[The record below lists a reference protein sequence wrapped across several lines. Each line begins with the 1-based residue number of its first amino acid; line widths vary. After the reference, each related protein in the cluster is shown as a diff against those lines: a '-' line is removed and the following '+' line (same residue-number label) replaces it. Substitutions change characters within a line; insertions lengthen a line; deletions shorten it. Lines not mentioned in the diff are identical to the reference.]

1 MEITEQR
8 KSGSMQK
15 KGIMRMIKVLIADDE
30 LKICELIFRLIDWE
44 AMGMS
49 VIAVAHNGRETIEII
64 KNEMPDI
71 VITDIRMPGYNGVDV
86 IRIGKEYNSDIQFII
101 ISGYSQ
107 FDYAQDAIHYGVS
120 DYLLKPVK
128 EEELT
133 KALLK
138 IKNRIEK
145 NNHMYNQVRKAWT
158 LEQQNRQLYREQL
171 ISEIIQGNSEIVK
184 KDIEIINEQYK
195 FEFHPGFYTI
205 VIVKA
210 DGLNF
215 EEKTESSFL
224 YEKIQQ
230 SFMFAFNSIM
240 FEMQGSMFDNGTFV
254 FLFNYGKENTEME
267 SKLHRLLNQMLFQ
280 KDVFKK
286 LHLTIGI
293 GKNVSVF
300 SEVEKSYETAY
311 HAIKER
317 IIVGTDKIIY
327 GQDKVIVRDYKD
339 YFLQAVKELEVAV
352 ENLDDSKINDI
363 IQNWIN
369 ALKKDRKINGFQV
382 EQSAKALINSYILA
396 MQKNNYTLEEDNNLL
411 KDFTKSIDNCIS
423 LGEIHSL
430 LTETLEH
437 SLSEYRHKRALSG
450 SKPIRDA
457 KEYIRNN
464 LSSNLTIQEVSEYV
478 GYSSAHFSVRFKQEC
493 GITFS
498 EYVMESRMEKSKELL
513 KNTRET
519 IESIAAEVGY
529 SDVKSFTKNF
539 KKYTEV
545 KPSQYRKIYG

>member
-1 MEITEQR
+1 
-8 KSGSMQK
+8 MQER
-15 KGIMRMIKVLIADDE
+15 GNVQMIKVLIADDE
-30 LKICELIFRLIDWE
+30 LRICELIFRLIDWE
-44 AMGMS
+44 SLGMS
-49 VIAVAHNGRETIEII
+49 VIAVAHDGRETIKII

-107 FDYAQDAIHYGVS
+107 FDYAQNAIHYGVS

-128 EEELT
+128 AEELT
-133 KALLK
+133 KALLR
-138 IKNRIEK
+138 IKNRIDK
-145 NNHMYNQVRKAWT
+145 NNQMYSQVKKAWT
-158 LEQQNRQLYREQL
+158 LEQQNRRLYREQL
-171 ISEIIQGNSEIVK
+171 IMEIAHGKGFDVLT
-184 KDIEIINEQYK
+184 KDMNTLNEQYK
-195 FEFHPGFYTI
+195 YEFIPGFFTI

-230 SFMFAFNSIM
+230 SLSFAFAPVM
-240 FEMQGSMFDNGTFV
+240 QEMQGTMLDNGTYI
-254 FLFNYGKENTEME
+254 FLFNYENEYAEIE
-267 SKLHRLLNQMLFQ
+267 SQIHRLLNQMLLQ

-286 LHLTIGI
+286 LHLTIGL
-293 GKNVSVF
+293 GKRVNCLV
-300 SEVEKSYETAY
+300 EVGKSYETAY
-311 HAIKER
+311 LAIKDR
-317 IIVGTDKIIY
+317 ILVGTDRIIEGKEKIVV
-327 GQDKVIVRDYKD
+327 QDYKD
-339 YFLQAVKELEVAV
+339 YFLHTVRELENVV
-352 ENLDDSKINDI
+352 ENLDDKRISDI
-363 IQNWIN
+363 IQEWGT
-369 ALKKDRKINGFQV
+369 ALSKDKEINGYQI
-382 EQSAKALINSYILA
+382 EQSAKALVNSYLLS
-396 MQKNNYTLEEDNNLL
+396 MQKNNYTLDEDDNLL
-411 KDFTKSIDNCIS
+411 KDFMKSIENCIS
-423 LGEIHSL
+423 LGEIQEL
-430 LTETLEH
+430 LSGTLEQ

-464 LSSNLTIQEVSEYV
+464 LAGNLTIQEVSEYV

-498 EYVMESRMEKSKELL
+498 DYVMESRIEKSKELL

-519 IESIAAEVGY
+519 IESIAVAVGY

>member
-1 MEITEQR
+1 
-8 KSGSMQK
+8 MQER
-15 KGIMRMIKVLIADDE
+15 GNVQMIKVLIADDE
-30 LKICELIFRLIDWE
+30 LRICELIFRLIDWE
-44 AMGMS
+44 ALGMS
-49 VIAVAHNGRETIEII
+49 VIAVAHDGRETIKII

-107 FDYAQDAIHYGVS
+107 FDYAQNAIHYGVS

-128 EEELT
+128 AEELT
-133 KALLK
+133 KALLR
-138 IKNRIEK
+138 IKNRIDK
-145 NNHMYNQVRKAWT
+145 NNQMYSQVKKAWT
-158 LEQQNRQLYREQL
+158 LEQQNRRLYREQL
-171 ISEIIQGNSEIVK
+171 IMEIAHGKGFDVLT
-184 KDIEIINEQYK
+184 KDMNTLNEQYK
-195 FEFHPGFYTI
+195 YEFIPGFFTI

-230 SFMFAFNSIM
+230 SLSFAFAPVM
-240 FEMQGSMFDNGTFV
+240 QEMQGTMLDNGTYI
-254 FLFNYGKENTEME
+254 FLFNYENEYAEIE
-267 SKLHRLLNQMLFQ
+267 SQLHRLLNQMLLQ

-286 LHLTIGI
+286 LHLTIGL
-293 GKNVSVF
+293 GKRVNCLA
-300 SEVEKSYETAY
+300 EVGKSYETAY
-311 HAIKER
+311 LAIKDR
-317 IIVGTDKIIY
+317 ILVGTDRIIEGKEKIVV
-327 GQDKVIVRDYKD
+327 QDYKD
-339 YFLQAVKELEVAV
+339 YFLHTVRELENVV
-352 ENLDDSKINDI
+352 ENLDDKRISDI
-363 IQNWIN
+363 IQEWGT
-369 ALKKDRKINGFQV
+369 ALSKDKEINGYQI
-382 EQSAKALINSYILA
+382 EQSAKALVNSYLLS
-396 MQKNNYTLEEDNNLL
+396 MQKNNYTLDEDDNLL
-411 KDFTKSIDNCIS
+411 KDFMKSIENCIS
-423 LGEIHSL
+423 LGEIQEL
-430 LTETLEH
+430 LSGTLEQ

-464 LSSNLTIQEVSEYV
+464 LAGNLTIQEVSEYV

-498 EYVMESRMEKSKELL
+498 DYVMESRIEKSKELL

-519 IESIAAEVGY
+519 IESIAAAVGY

>member
-1 MEITEQR
+1 
-8 KSGSMQK
+8 MQER
-15 KGIMRMIKVLIADDE
+15 GNVLMIKVLIADDE
-30 LKICELIFRLIDWE
+30 LRICELIFRLIDWE
-44 AMGMS
+44 ALGMS
-49 VIAVAHNGRETIEII
+49 VIAVAHDGRETIKII

-107 FDYAQDAIHYGVS
+107 FDYAQNAIHYGVS

-128 EEELT
+128 AEELT
-133 KALLK
+133 KALLR
-138 IKNRIEK
+138 IKSRIDK
-145 NNHMYNQVRKAWT
+145 NNQMYSQVKKAWT
-158 LEQQNRQLYREQL
+158 LEQQNRRLYREQL
-171 ISEIIQGNSEIVK
+171 IMEIAHGKGFDVLT
-184 KDIEIINEQYK
+184 KDMNTLNEQYK
-195 FEFHPGFYTI
+195 YEFIPGFFTI

-215 EEKTESSFL
+215 EENTESSFL

-230 SFMFAFNSIM
+230 SLSFAFAPVM
-240 FEMQGSMFDNGTFV
+240 QEMQGTMLDNGTYI
-254 FLFNYGKENTEME
+254 FLFNYENEYAEIE
-267 SKLHRLLNQMLFQ
+267 SQLHRLLNQMLLQ

-286 LHLTIGI
+286 LHLTIGL
-293 GKNVSVF
+293 GKRVNCLA
-300 SEVEKSYETAY
+300 EVGKSYETAY
-311 HAIKER
+311 LAIKDRILAGTDR
-317 IIVGTDKIIY
+317 IIEGKEKIVV
-327 GQDKVIVRDYKD
+327 QDYKD
-339 YFLQAVKELEVAV
+339 YFLHTVRELENVV
-352 ENLDDSKINDI
+352 ENLDDKRISDI
-363 IQNWIN
+363 IQEWGT
-369 ALKKDRKINGFQV
+369 ALSKDKEINGYQI
-382 EQSAKALINSYILA
+382 EQSAKALVNSYLLS
-396 MQKNNYTLEEDNNLL
+396 MQKNNYTLDEDDNLL
-411 KDFTKSIDNCIS
+411 KDFMKSIENCIS
-423 LGEIHSL
+423 LGEIQEL
-430 LTETLEH
+430 LSGTLEQ

-464 LSSNLTIQEVSEYV
+464 LAGNLTIQEVSEYV

-498 EYVMESRMEKSKELL
+498 DYVMESRIEKSKELL

-519 IESIAAEVGY
+519 IESIAAAVGY

>member
-1 MEITEQR
+1 
-8 KSGSMQK
+8 MQER
-15 KGIMRMIKVLIADDE
+15 GNVQMIKVLIADDE
-30 LKICELIFRLIDWE
+30 LRICELIFRLIDWE
-44 AMGMS
+44 SLGMS
-49 VIAVAHNGRETIEII
+49 VIAVAHDGRETIKII

-107 FDYAQDAIHYGVS
+107 FDYAQNAIHYGVS

-128 EEELT
+128 AEELT
-133 KALLK
+133 KALLR
-138 IKNRIEK
+138 IKSRIDK
-145 NNHMYNQVRKAWT
+145 NNQMYSQVKKAWT
-158 LEQQNRQLYREQL
+158 LEQQNRRLYREQL
-171 ISEIIQGNSEIVK
+171 IMEIAHGKGFDVLT
-184 KDIEIINEQYK
+184 KDMNTLNEQYK
-195 FEFHPGFYTI
+195 YEFIPGFFTI

-230 SFMFAFNSIM
+230 SLSFAFAPVM
-240 FEMQGSMFDNGTFV
+240 QEMQGTMLDNGTYI
-254 FLFNYGKENTEME
+254 FLFNYENEYAEIE
-267 SKLHRLLNQMLFQ
+267 SQIHRLLNQMLLQ

-286 LHLTIGI
+286 LHLTIGL
-293 GKNVSVF
+293 GKRVNCLA
-300 SEVEKSYETAY
+300 EVGKSYETAY
-311 HAIKER
+311 LAIKDR
-317 IIVGTDKIIY
+317 ILVGTDRIIEGKEKIVV
-327 GQDKVIVRDYKD
+327 QDYKD
-339 YFLQAVKELEVAV
+339 YFLHTVRELENVV
-352 ENLDDSKINDI
+352 ENLDDKRISDI
-363 IQNWIN
+363 IQEWGT
-369 ALKKDRKINGFQV
+369 ALSKDKEINGYQI
-382 EQSAKALINSYILA
+382 EQSAKALVNSYLLS
-396 MQKNNYTLEEDNNLL
+396 MQKNNYTLDEDDNLL
-411 KDFTKSIDNCIS
+411 KDFMKSIENCIS
-423 LGEIHSL
+423 LGEIQEL
-430 LTETLEH
+430 LSGTLEQ

-464 LSSNLTIQEVSEYV
+464 LAGNLTIQEVSEYV
-478 GYSSAHFSVRFKQEC
+478 GYSRAHFSVRFKQEC

-498 EYVMESRMEKSKELL
+498 DYVMESRIEKSKELL

-519 IESIAAEVGY
+519 IESIAAAVGY

>member
-1 MEITEQR
+1 
-8 KSGSMQK
+8 MQER
-15 KGIMRMIKVLIADDE
+15 GNVQMIKVLIADDE
-30 LKICELIFRLIDWE
+30 LRICELIFRLIDWE
-44 AMGMS
+44 SLGMS
-49 VIAVAHNGRETIEII
+49 VIAVAHDGRETIKII

-107 FDYAQDAIHYGVS
+107 FDYAQNAIHYGVS

-128 EEELT
+128 AEELT
-133 KALLK
+133 KALLR
-138 IKNRIEK
+138 IKSRIDK
-145 NNHMYNQVRKAWT
+145 NNQMYSQVKKAWT
-158 LEQQNRQLYREQL
+158 LEQQNRRLYREQL
-171 ISEIIQGNSEIVK
+171 IMEIAHGKGFDVLT
-184 KDIEIINEQYK
+184 KDMNTLNEQYK
-195 FEFHPGFYTI
+195 YEFIPGFFTI

-230 SFMFAFNSIM
+230 SLSFAFAPVM
-240 FEMQGSMFDNGTFV
+240 QEMQGTMFDNGTYI
-254 FLFNYGKENTEME
+254 FLFNYENEYAEIE
-267 SKLHRLLNQMLFQ
+267 SQIPRLLNQMLLQ

-286 LHLTIGI
+286 LHLTIGL
-293 GKNVSVF
+293 GKRVNCLA
-300 SEVEKSYETAY
+300 EVGKSYETAY
-311 HAIKER
+311 LAIKDR
-317 IIVGTDKIIY
+317 ILVGTDRIIEGKEKIVV
-327 GQDKVIVRDYKD
+327 QDYKD
-339 YFLQAVKELEVAV
+339 YFLHTVRELENVV
-352 ENLDDSKINDI
+352 ENLDYKRISDI
-363 IQNWIN
+363 IQEWGT
-369 ALKKDRKINGFQV
+369 ALSKDKEINGYQI
-382 EQSAKALINSYILA
+382 EQSAKALVNSYLLS
-396 MQKNNYTLEEDNNLL
+396 MQKNNYTLDEDDNLL
-411 KDFTKSIDNCIS
+411 KDFMKSIENCIS
-423 LGEIHSL
+423 LGEIQEL
-430 LTETLEH
+430 LSGTLEQ

-464 LSSNLTIQEVSEYV
+464 LAGNLTIQEVSEYV

-498 EYVMESRMEKSKELL
+498 DYVMESRIEKSKELL

-519 IESIAAEVGY
+519 IESIAAAVGY

>member
-1 MEITEQR
+1 
-8 KSGSMQK
+8 MQER
-15 KGIMRMIKVLIADDE
+15 GNVLMIKVLIADDE
-30 LKICELIFRLIDWE
+30 LRICELIFRLIDWE
-44 AMGMS
+44 ALGMS
-49 VIAVAHNGRETIEII
+49 VIAVAHDGRETIKII

-107 FDYAQDAIHYGVS
+107 FDYAQNAIHYGVS

-128 EEELT
+128 AEELT
-133 KALLK
+133 KALLR
-138 IKNRIEK
+138 IKSRIDK
-145 NNHMYNQVRKAWT
+145 NNQMYSQVKKAWT
-158 LEQQNRQLYREQL
+158 LEQQNRRLYREQL
-171 ISEIIQGNSEIVK
+171 IMEIAHGKGFDVLT
-184 KDIEIINEQYK
+184 KDMNTLNEQYK
-195 FEFHPGFYTI
+195 YEFIPGFFTI

-230 SFMFAFNSIM
+230 SLSFAFAPVM
-240 FEMQGSMFDNGTFV
+240 QEMQGTMLDNGTYI
-254 FLFNYGKENTEME
+254 FLFNYENEYAEIE
-267 SKLHRLLNQMLFQ
+267 SQLHRLLNQMLLQ

-286 LHLTIGI
+286 LHLTIGL
-293 GKNVSVF
+293 GKRVNCLA
-300 SEVEKSYETAY
+300 EVGKSYETAY
-311 HAIKER
+311 LAIKDRILAGTDR
-317 IIVGTDKIIY
+317 IIEGKEKIVV
-327 GQDKVIVRDYKD
+327 QDYKD
-339 YFLQAVKELEVAV
+339 YFLHTVRELENVV
-352 ENLDDSKINDI
+352 ENLDDKRISDI
-363 IQNWIN
+363 IQEWGT
-369 ALKKDRKINGFQV
+369 ALSKDKEINGYQI
-382 EQSAKALINSYILA
+382 EQSAKALVNSYLLS
-396 MQKNNYTLEEDNNLL
+396 MQKNNYTLDEDDNLL
-411 KDFTKSIDNCIS
+411 KDFMKSIENCIS
-423 LGEIHSL
+423 LGESQEL
-430 LTETLEH
+430 LSGTLEQ

-464 LSSNLTIQEVSEYV
+464 LAGNLTIQEVSEYV

-498 EYVMESRMEKSKELL
+498 DYVMESRIEKSKELL

-519 IESIAAEVGY
+519 IESIAAAVGY

>member
-1 MEITEQR
+1 
-8 KSGSMQK
+8 MQER
-15 KGIMRMIKVLIADDE
+15 GNVQMIKVLIADDE
-30 LKICELIFRLIDWE
+30 LRICELIFRLIDWE
-44 AMGMS
+44 SLGMS
-49 VIAVAHNGRETIEII
+49 VIAVAHDGRETIKII

-107 FDYAQDAIHYGVS
+107 FDYAQNAIHYGVS

-128 EEELT
+128 AEELT
-133 KALLK
+133 KALLR
-138 IKNRIEK
+138 IKSRIDK
-145 NNHMYNQVRKAWT
+145 NNQMYSQVKKAWT
-158 LEQQNRQLYREQL
+158 LEQQNRRLYREQL
-171 ISEIIQGNSEIVK
+171 IMEIAHGKGFDVLT
-184 KDIEIINEQYK
+184 KDMNTLNEQYK
-195 FEFHPGFYTI
+195 YEFIPGFFTI

-230 SFMFAFNSIM
+230 SLSFAFAPVM
-240 FEMQGSMFDNGTFV
+240 QEMQGTMLDNGTYI
-254 FLFNYGKENTEME
+254 FLFNYENEYAEIE
-267 SKLHRLLNQMLFQ
+267 SQIHRLLNQMLLQ

-286 LHLTIGI
+286 LHLTIGL
-293 GKNVSVF
+293 GKRVNCLA
-300 SEVEKSYETAY
+300 EVGKSYETAY
-311 HAIKER
+311 LAIKDR
-317 IIVGTDKIIY
+317 ILVGTDRIIEGKEKIVV
-327 GQDKVIVRDYKD
+327 QDYKD
-339 YFLQAVKELEVAV
+339 YFLHTVRELENVV
-352 ENLDDSKINDI
+352 ENLDYKRISDI
-363 IQNWIN
+363 IQEWGT
-369 ALKKDRKINGFQV
+369 ALSKDKEINGYQI
-382 EQSAKALINSYILA
+382 EQSAKALVNSYLLS
-396 MQKNNYTLEEDNNLL
+396 MQKNNYTRDEDDNLL
-411 KDFTKSIDNCIS
+411 KDFMKSIENCIS
-423 LGEIHSL
+423 LGEIQEL
-430 LTETLEH
+430 LSGTLEQ
-437 SLSEYRHKRALSG
+437 SLSEHRHKRALSG

-464 LSSNLTIQEVSEYV
+464 LAGNLTIQEVSEYV

-498 EYVMESRMEKSKELL
+498 DYVMESRIEKSKELL

-519 IESIAAEVGY
+519 IESIAAAVGY

>member
-1 MEITEQR
+1 
-8 KSGSMQK
+8 MQER
-15 KGIMRMIKVLIADDE
+15 GNVQMIKVLIADDE
-30 LKICELIFRLIDWE
+30 LRICELIFRLIDWE
-44 AMGMS
+44 SLGMS
-49 VIAVAHNGRETIEII
+49 VIAVAHDGRETIKII

-86 IRIGKEYNSDIQFII
+86 IRIGKEYNSDIPFII

-107 FDYAQDAIHYGVS
+107 FDYAQNAIHYGVS

-128 EEELT
+128 AEELT
-133 KALLK
+133 KALLR
-138 IKNRIEK
+138 IKNRIDK
-145 NNHMYNQVRKAWT
+145 NNQMYSQVKKAWT
-158 LEQQNRQLYREQL
+158 LEQQNRRLYREQL
-171 ISEIIQGNSEIVK
+171 IMEIAHGKGFDVLT
-184 KDIEIINEQYK
+184 KDMNTLNEQYK
-195 FEFHPGFYTI
+195 YEFIPGFFTI

-230 SFMFAFNSIM
+230 SLSFAFAPVM
-240 FEMQGSMFDNGTFV
+240 QEMQGTMLDNGTYI
-254 FLFNYGKENTEME
+254 FLFNYENEYAEIE
-267 SKLHRLLNQMLFQ
+267 SQIHRLLNQMLLQ

-286 LHLTIGI
+286 LHLTIGL
-293 GKNVSVF
+293 GKRVNCLV
-300 SEVEKSYETAY
+300 EVGKSYETAY
-311 HAIKER
+311 LAIKDR
-317 IIVGTDKIIY
+317 ILVGTDRIIEGKEKIVV
-327 GQDKVIVRDYKD
+327 QDYKD
-339 YFLQAVKELEVAV
+339 YFLHTVRELENVV
-352 ENLDDSKINDI
+352 ENLDDKRISDI
-363 IQNWIN
+363 IQEWGT
-369 ALKKDRKINGFQV
+369 ALSKDKEINGYQI
-382 EQSAKALINSYILA
+382 EQSAKALVNSYLLS
-396 MQKNNYTLEEDNNLL
+396 MQKNNYTLDEDDNLL
-411 KDFTKSIDNCIS
+411 KDFMKSIENCIS
-423 LGEIHSL
+423 LGEIQEL
-430 LTETLEH
+430 LSGTLEQ

-464 LSSNLTIQEVSEYV
+464 LAGNLTIQEVSEYV

-498 EYVMESRMEKSKELL
+498 DYVMESRIEKSKELL

-519 IESIAAEVGY
+519 IESIAAAVGY

>member
-1 MEITEQR
+1 
-8 KSGSMQK
+8 MQER
-15 KGIMRMIKVLIADDE
+15 GNVQMIKVLIADDE
-30 LKICELIFRLIDWE
+30 LRICELIFRLIDWE
-44 AMGMS
+44 SLGMS
-49 VIAVAHNGRETIEII
+49 VIAVAHDGRETIKII

-107 FDYAQDAIHYGVS
+107 FDYAQNAIHYGVS

-128 EEELT
+128 AEELT
-133 KALLK
+133 KALLR
-138 IKNRIEK
+138 IKNRIDK
-145 NNHMYNQVRKAWT
+145 NNQMYSQVKKAWT
-158 LEQQNRQLYREQL
+158 LEQQNRRLYREQL
-171 ISEIIQGNSEIVK
+171 IMEIAHGKGFDVLT
-184 KDIEIINEQYK
+184 KDMNTLNEQYK
-195 FEFHPGFYTI
+195 YEFIPGFFTI

-230 SFMFAFNSIM
+230 SLSFAFAPVM
-240 FEMQGSMFDNGTFV
+240 QEMQGTMLDNGTYI
-254 FLFNYGKENTEME
+254 FLFNYENEYAEIE
-267 SKLHRLLNQMLFQ
+267 SQIHRLLNQMLLQ

-286 LHLTIGI
+286 LHLTIGL
-293 GKNVSVF
+293 GKRVNCLV
-300 SEVEKSYETAY
+300 EVGKSYETAY
-311 HAIKER
+311 LAIKDR
-317 IIVGTDKIIY
+317 ILVGTDRIIEGKEKIVV
-327 GQDKVIVRDYKD
+327 QDYKD
-339 YFLQAVKELEVAV
+339 YFLHTVRELENVV
-352 ENLDDSKINDI
+352 ENLDDKRISDI
-363 IQNWIN
+363 IQEWGT
-369 ALKKDRKINGFQV
+369 ALSKDKEINGYQI
-382 EQSAKALINSYILA
+382 EQSAKALVNSYLLS
-396 MQKNNYTLEEDNNLL
+396 MQKNNYTLDEDDNLL
-411 KDFTKSIDNCIS
+411 KDFMKSIENCIS
-423 LGEIHSL
+423 LGEIQEL
-430 LTETLEH
+430 LSGTLEQ

-450 SKPIRDA
+450 SKPIRVA

-464 LSSNLTIQEVSEYV
+464 LAGNLTIQEVSEYV

-498 EYVMESRMEKSKELL
+498 DYVMESRIEKSKELL

-519 IESIAAEVGY
+519 IESIAAAVGY

>member
-1 MEITEQR
+1 
-8 KSGSMQK
+8 MQER
-15 KGIMRMIKVLIADDE
+15 GNVQMIKVLIADDE
-30 LKICELIFRLIDWE
+30 LRICELIFRLIDWE
-44 AMGMS
+44 ALGMS
-49 VIAVAHNGRETIEII
+49 VIAVAHDGRETIKII

-107 FDYAQDAIHYGVS
+107 FDYAQNAIHYGVS

-128 EEELT
+128 AEELT
-133 KALLK
+133 KALLR
-138 IKNRIEK
+138 IKNRIDK
-145 NNHMYNQVRKAWT
+145 NNQMYSQVKKAWT
-158 LEQQNRQLYREQL
+158 LEQQNRRLYREQL
-171 ISEIIQGNSEIVK
+171 IMDIAHGKGFDVLT
-184 KDIEIINEQYK
+184 KDMNTLNEQYK
-195 FEFHPGFYTI
+195 YEFIPGFFTI

-230 SFMFAFNSIM
+230 SLSFAFAPVM
-240 FEMQGSMFDNGTFV
+240 QEMQGTMLDNGTYI
-254 FLFNYGKENTEME
+254 FLFNYENEYAEIE
-267 SKLHRLLNQMLFQ
+267 SQLHRLLNQMLLQ

-286 LHLTIGI
+286 LHLTIGL
-293 GKNVSVF
+293 GKRVNCLA
-300 SEVEKSYETAY
+300 EVGKSYETAY
-311 HAIKER
+311 LAIKDR
-317 IIVGTDKIIY
+317 ILVGTDRIIEGKEKIVV
-327 GQDKVIVRDYKD
+327 QDYKD
-339 YFLQAVKELEVAV
+339 YFLHTVRELENVV
-352 ENLDDSKINDI
+352 ENLDDKRISDI
-363 IQNWIN
+363 IQEWGT
-369 ALKKDRKINGFQV
+369 ALSKDKEINGYQI
-382 EQSAKALINSYILA
+382 EQSAKALVNSYLLS
-396 MQKNNYTLEEDNNLL
+396 MQKNNYTLDEDDNLL
-411 KDFTKSIDNCIS
+411 KDFMKSIENCIS
-423 LGEIHSL
+423 LGEIQEL
-430 LTETLEH
+430 LSGTLEQ

-464 LSSNLTIQEVSEYV
+464 LAGNLTIQEVSEYV

-498 EYVMESRMEKSKELL
+498 DYVMESRIEKSKELL

-519 IESIAAEVGY
+519 IESIAAAVGY

>member
-1 MEITEQR
+1 
-8 KSGSMQK
+8 MQER
-15 KGIMRMIKVLIADDE
+15 GNVQMIKVLIADDE
-30 LKICELIFRLIDWE
+30 LRICELIFRLIDWE
-44 AMGMS
+44 ALGMS
-49 VIAVAHNGRETIEII
+49 VIAVAHDGRETIKII

-107 FDYAQDAIHYGVS
+107 FDYAQNAIHYGVS

-128 EEELT
+128 AEELT
-133 KALLK
+133 KALLR
-138 IKNRIEK
+138 IKNRIDK
-145 NNHMYNQVRKAWT
+145 NNQMYSQVKKAWT
-158 LEQQNRQLYREQL
+158 LEQQNRRLYREQL
-171 ISEIIQGNSEIVK
+171 IMEIAHGKGFDVLT
-184 KDIEIINEQYK
+184 KDMNILNEQYK
-195 FEFHPGFYTI
+195 YEFIPGFFTI

-230 SFMFAFNSIM
+230 SLSFAFAPVM
-240 FEMQGSMFDNGTFV
+240 QEMQGTMLDNGTYI
-254 FLFNYGKENTEME
+254 FLFNYENEYAEIE
-267 SKLHRLLNQMLFQ
+267 SQLHRLLNQMLLQ

-286 LHLTIGI
+286 LHLTIGL
-293 GKNVSVF
+293 GKRVNCLA
-300 SEVEKSYETAY
+300 EVGKSYETAY
-311 HAIKER
+311 LAIKDR
-317 IIVGTDKIIY
+317 ILVGTDRIIEGKEKIVV
-327 GQDKVIVRDYKD
+327 QDYKD
-339 YFLQAVKELEVAV
+339 YFLHTVRELENVV
-352 ENLDDSKINDI
+352 ENLDDKRISDI
-363 IQNWIN
+363 IQEWGT
-369 ALKKDRKINGFQV
+369 ALSKDKEINGYQI
-382 EQSAKALINSYILA
+382 EQSAKALVNSYLLS
-396 MQKNNYTLEEDNNLL
+396 MQKNNYTLDEDDNLL
-411 KDFTKSIDNCIS
+411 KDFMKSIENCIS
-423 LGEIHSL
+423 LGEIQEL
-430 LTETLEH
+430 LSGTLEQ

-464 LSSNLTIQEVSEYV
+464 LAGNLTIQEVSEYV

-493 GITFS
+493 GFTFS
-498 EYVMESRMEKSKELL
+498 DYVMESRIEKSKELL

-519 IESIAAEVGY
+519 IESIAAAVGY

>member
-1 MEITEQR
+1 
-8 KSGSMQK
+8 MQER
-15 KGIMRMIKVLIADDE
+15 GNVQMIKVLIADDE
-30 LKICELIFRLIDWE
+30 LRICELIFRLIDWE
-44 AMGMS
+44 SLGMS
-49 VIAVAHNGRETIEII
+49 VIAVAHDGRETIKII

-71 VITDIRMPGYNGVDV
+71 VITDIHMPGYNGVDV

-107 FDYAQDAIHYGVS
+107 FDYAQNAIHYGVS

-128 EEELT
+128 AEELT
-133 KALLK
+133 KALLR
-138 IKNRIEK
+138 IKNRIDK
-145 NNHMYNQVRKAWT
+145 NNQMYSQVKKAWT
-158 LEQQNRQLYREQL
+158 LEQQNRRLYREQL
-171 ISEIIQGNSEIVK
+171 IMEIAHGKGFDVLT
-184 KDIEIINEQYK
+184 KDMNTLNEQYK
-195 FEFHPGFYTI
+195 YEFIPGFFTI

-230 SFMFAFNSIM
+230 SLSFAFAPVM
-240 FEMQGSMFDNGTFV
+240 QEMQGTMLDNGTYI
-254 FLFNYGKENTEME
+254 FLFNYENEYAEIE
-267 SKLHRLLNQMLFQ
+267 SQIHRLLNQMLLQ

-286 LHLTIGI
+286 LHLTIGL
-293 GKNVSVF
+293 GKRVNCLV
-300 SEVEKSYETAY
+300 EVGKSYETAY
-311 HAIKER
+311 LAIKDR
-317 IIVGTDKIIY
+317 ILVGTDRIIEGKEKIVV
-327 GQDKVIVRDYKD
+327 QDYKD
-339 YFLQAVKELEVAV
+339 YFLHTVRELENVV
-352 ENLDDSKINDI
+352 ENLDDKRISDI
-363 IQNWIN
+363 IQEWGT
-369 ALKKDRKINGFQV
+369 ALSKDKEINGYQI
-382 EQSAKALINSYILA
+382 EQSAKALVNSYLLS
-396 MQKNNYTLEEDNNLL
+396 MQKNNYTLDEDDNLL
-411 KDFTKSIDNCIS
+411 KDFMKSIENCIS
-423 LGEIHSL
+423 LGEIQEL
-430 LTETLEH
+430 LSGTLEQ

-464 LSSNLTIQEVSEYV
+464 LAGNLTIQEVSEYV

-498 EYVMESRMEKSKELL
+498 DYVMESRIEKSKELL

-519 IESIAAEVGY
+519 IESIAAAVGY

>member
-1 MEITEQR
+1 MQER
-8 KSGSMQK
+8 GSIQ
-15 KGIMRMIKVLIADDE
+15 MIKVLIADDE
-30 LKICELIFRLIDWE
+30 LRICELIFRLIDWE
-44 AMGMS
+44 ALGMS
-49 VIAVAHNGRETIEII
+49 VIAVAHDGRETIKII

-107 FDYAQDAIHYGVS
+107 FDYAQNAIHYGVS

-128 EEELT
+128 AEELT
-133 KALLK
+133 KALLR
-138 IKNRIEK
+138 IKNRIDK
-145 NNHMYNQVRKAWT
+145 NNQMYSQVKKAWT
-158 LEQQNRQLYREQL
+158 LEQQNRRLYREQL
-171 ISEIIQGNSEIVK
+171 IMEIAHGKGFDVLT
-184 KDIEIINEQYK
+184 KDMNTLNEQYK
-195 FEFHPGFYTI
+195 YEFIPGFFTI

-230 SFMFAFNSIM
+230 SLSFAFAPVM
-240 FEMQGSMFDNGTFV
+240 QEMQGTMLDNGTYI
-254 FLFNYGKENTEME
+254 FLFNYENEYAEIE
-267 SKLHRLLNQMLFQ
+267 SQLHRLLNQMLLQ

-286 LHLTIGI
+286 LHLTIGL
-293 GKNVSVF
+293 GKRVNCLA
-300 SEVEKSYETAY
+300 EVGKSYETAY
-311 HAIKER
+311 LAIKDR
-317 IIVGTDKIIY
+317 ILVGTDRIIEGKEKIVV
-327 GQDKVIVRDYKD
+327 QDYKD
-339 YFLQAVKELEVAV
+339 YFLHTVRELENVV
-352 ENLDDSKINDI
+352 ENLDDKRISDI
-363 IQNWIN
+363 IQEWGT
-369 ALKKDRKINGFQV
+369 ALSKDKEINGYQI
-382 EQSAKALINSYILA
+382 EQSAKALVNSYLLS
-396 MQKNNYTLEEDNNLL
+396 MQKNNYTLDEDDNLL
-411 KDFTKSIDNCIS
+411 KDFMKSIENCIS
-423 LGEIHSL
+423 LGEIQEL
-430 LTETLEH
+430 LSGTLEQ

-464 LSSNLTIQEVSEYV
+464 LAGNLTIQEVSEYV

-498 EYVMESRMEKSKELL
+498 DYVMESRIEKSKELL

-519 IESIAAEVGY
+519 IESIAAAVGY

>member
-1 MEITEQR
+1 
-8 KSGSMQK
+8 MQER
-15 KGIMRMIKVLIADDE
+15 GNVQMIKVLIADDE
-30 LKICELIFRLIDWE
+30 LRICELIFRLIDWE
-44 AMGMS
+44 SLGMS
-49 VIAVAHNGRETIEII
+49 VIAVAHDGRETIKII

-107 FDYAQDAIHYGVS
+107 FDYAQNAIHYGVS

-128 EEELT
+128 AEELT
-133 KALLK
+133 KALLR
-138 IKNRIEK
+138 IKSRIDK
-145 NNHMYNQVRKAWT
+145 NNQMYSQVKKAWT
-158 LEQQNRQLYREQL
+158 LEQQNRRLYREQL
-171 ISEIIQGNSEIVK
+171 IMEIAHGKGFDVLT
-184 KDIEIINEQYK
+184 KDMNTLNEQYK
-195 FEFHPGFYTI
+195 YEFIPSFFTI

-230 SFMFAFNSIM
+230 SLSFAFAPVM
-240 FEMQGSMFDNGTFV
+240 QEMQGTMLDNGTYI
-254 FLFNYGKENTEME
+254 FLFNYENEYAEIE
-267 SKLHRLLNQMLFQ
+267 SQIHRLLNQMLLQ

-286 LHLTIGI
+286 LHLTIGL
-293 GKNVSVF
+293 GKRVNCLV
-300 SEVEKSYETAY
+300 EVGKSYETAY
-311 HAIKER
+311 LAIKDR
-317 IIVGTDKIIY
+317 ILVGTDRIIEGKEKIVV
-327 GQDKVIVRDYKD
+327 QDYKD
-339 YFLQAVKELEVAV
+339 YFLHTVRELENVV
-352 ENLDDSKINDI
+352 ENLDDKRISDI
-363 IQNWIN
+363 IQEWGT
-369 ALKKDRKINGFQV
+369 ALSKDKEINGYQI
-382 EQSAKALINSYILA
+382 EQSAKALVNSYLLS
-396 MQKNNYTLEEDNNLL
+396 MQKNNYTLDEDDNLL
-411 KDFTKSIDNCIS
+411 KDFMKSIENCIS
-423 LGEIHSL
+423 LGEIQEL
-430 LTETLEH
+430 LSGTLEQ

-464 LSSNLTIQEVSEYV
+464 LAGNLTIQEVSEYV

-498 EYVMESRMEKSKELL
+498 DYVMESRIEKSKELL

-519 IESIAAEVGY
+519 IESIAAAVGY

>member
-1 MEITEQR
+1 
-8 KSGSMQK
+8 MQER
-15 KGIMRMIKVLIADDE
+15 GNVLMIKVLIADDE
-30 LKICELIFRLIDWE
+30 LRICELIFRLIDWE
-44 AMGMS
+44 ALGMS
-49 VIAVAHNGRETIEII
+49 VIAVAHDGRETIKII

-107 FDYAQDAIHYGVS
+107 FDYAQNAIHYGVS

-128 EEELT
+128 AEELT
-133 KALLK
+133 KALLR
-138 IKNRIEK
+138 IKNRIDK
-145 NNHMYNQVRKAWT
+145 NNQMYSQVKKAWT
-158 LEQQNRQLYREQL
+158 LEQQNRRLYREQL
-171 ISEIIQGNSEIVK
+171 IMEIAHGKGFDVLT
-184 KDIEIINEQYK
+184 KDMNTLNEQYK
-195 FEFHPGFYTI
+195 YEFIPGFFTI

-230 SFMFAFNSIM
+230 SLSFAFAPVM
-240 FEMQGSMFDNGTFV
+240 QEMQGTMLDNGTYI
-254 FLFNYGKENTEME
+254 FLFNYENEYAEIE
-267 SKLHRLLNQMLFQ
+267 SQLHRLLNQMLLQ

-286 LHLTIGI
+286 LHLTIGL
-293 GKNVSVF
+293 GKRVNCLA
-300 SEVEKSYETAY
+300 EVGKSYETAY
-311 HAIKER
+311 LAIKDR
-317 IIVGTDKIIY
+317 ILVGTDRIIEGKEKIVV
-327 GQDKVIVRDYKD
+327 QDYKD
-339 YFLQAVKELEVAV
+339 YFLHTVRELENVV
-352 ENLDDSKINDI
+352 ENLDDKRISDI
-363 IQNWIN
+363 IQEWGT
-369 ALKKDRKINGFQV
+369 ALSKDKEINGYQI
-382 EQSAKALINSYILA
+382 EQSAKALVNSYLLS
-396 MQKNNYTLEEDNNLL
+396 MQKNNYTLDEDDNLL
-411 KDFTKSIDNCIS
+411 KDFMKSIENCIS
-423 LGEIHSL
+423 LGEIQEL
-430 LTETLEH
+430 LSGTLEQ

-464 LSSNLTIQEVSEYV
+464 LAGNLTIQEVSEYV

-498 EYVMESRMEKSKELL
+498 DYVMESRIEKSKELL

-519 IESIAAEVGY
+519 IESIAAAVGY

>member
-1 MEITEQR
+1 
-8 KSGSMQK
+8 MQER
-15 KGIMRMIKVLIADDE
+15 GNVQMIKVLIADDE
-30 LKICELIFRLIDWE
+30 LRICELIFRLIDWE
-44 AMGMS
+44 ALGMS
-49 VIAVAHNGRETIEII
+49 VIAVAHDGRETIKII

-107 FDYAQDAIHYGVS
+107 FDYAQNAIHYGVS

-128 EEELT
+128 AEELT
-133 KALLK
+133 KALLR
-138 IKNRIEK
+138 IKSRIDK
-145 NNHMYNQVRKAWT
+145 NNQMYSQVKKAWT
-158 LEQQNRQLYREQL
+158 LEQQNRRLYREQL
-171 ISEIIQGNSEIVK
+171 IMEIAHGKGFDVLT
-184 KDIEIINEQYK
+184 KDMNTLNEQYK
-195 FEFHPGFYTI
+195 YEFIPGFFTI

-230 SFMFAFNSIM
+230 SLSFAFAPVM
-240 FEMQGSMFDNGTFV
+240 QEMQGTMLDNGTYI
-254 FLFNYGKENTEME
+254 FLFNYENEYAE
-267 SKLHRLLNQMLFQ
+267 IELQIHRLLNQMLLQ

-286 LHLTIGI
+286 LHLTIGL
-293 GKNVSVF
+293 GKRVNCLV
-300 SEVEKSYETAY
+300 EVGKSYETAY
-311 HAIKER
+311 LAIKDR
-317 IIVGTDKIIY
+317 ILVGTDRIIEGKEKIVV
-327 GQDKVIVRDYKD
+327 QDYKD
-339 YFLQAVKELEVAV
+339 YFLHTVRELENVV
-352 ENLDDSKINDI
+352 ENLDDKRISDI
-363 IQNWIN
+363 IQEWGT
-369 ALKKDRKINGFQV
+369 ALSKDKEINGYQI
-382 EQSAKALINSYILA
+382 EQSAKALVNSYLLS
-396 MQKNNYTLEEDNNLL
+396 MQKNNYTLDEDDNLL
-411 KDFTKSIDNCIS
+411 KDFMKSIENCIS
-423 LGEIHSL
+423 LGEIQEL
-430 LTETLEH
+430 LSGTLEQ

-464 LSSNLTIQEVSEYV
+464 LAGNLTIQEVSEYV

-498 EYVMESRMEKSKELL
+498 DYVMESRIEKSKELL

-519 IESIAAEVGY
+519 IESIAAAVGY

>member
-1 MEITEQR
+1 
-8 KSGSMQK
+8 MQER
-15 KGIMRMIKVLIADDE
+15 GNVLMIKVLIADDE
-30 LKICELIFRLIDWE
+30 LRICELIFRLIDWE
-44 AMGMS
+44 ALGMS
-49 VIAVAHNGRETIEII
+49 VIAVAHDGRETIKII

-107 FDYAQDAIHYGVS
+107 FDYAQNAIHYGVS

-128 EEELT
+128 AEELT
-133 KALLK
+133 KALLR
-138 IKNRIEK
+138 IKSRIDK
-145 NNHMYNQVRKAWT
+145 NNQMYSQVKKAWT
-158 LEQQNRQLYREQL
+158 LEQQNRRLYREQL
-171 ISEIIQGNSEIVK
+171 IMEIAHGKGFDVLT
-184 KDIEIINEQYK
+184 KDMNTLNEQYK
-195 FEFHPGFYTI
+195 YEFIPGFFTI

-230 SFMFAFNSIM
+230 SLSFAFAPVM
-240 FEMQGSMFDNGTFV
+240 QEMQGTMLDNGTYI
-254 FLFNYGKENTEME
+254 FLFNYENEYAEIE
-267 SKLHRLLNQMLFQ
+267 SQLHRLLNQMLLQ

-286 LHLTIGI
+286 LHLTIGL
-293 GKNVSVF
+293 GKRVNCLA
-300 SEVEKSYETAY
+300 EVGKSYETAY
-311 HAIKER
+311 LAIKDR
-317 IIVGTDKIIY
+317 ILVGTDRIIEGKEKIVV
-327 GQDKVIVRDYKD
+327 QDYKD
-339 YFLQAVKELEVAV
+339 YFLHTVRELENVV
-352 ENLDDSKINDI
+352 ENLDDKRISDI
-363 IQNWIN
+363 IQEWGT
-369 ALKKDRKINGFQV
+369 ALSKDKEINGYQI
-382 EQSAKALINSYILA
+382 EQSAKALVNSYLLS
-396 MQKNNYTLEEDNNLL
+396 MQKNNYTLDEDDNLL
-411 KDFTKSIDNCIS
+411 KDFMKSIENCIS
-423 LGEIHSL
+423 LGEIQEL
-430 LTETLEH
+430 LSGTLEQ

-464 LSSNLTIQEVSEYV
+464 LAGNLTIQEVSEYV

-498 EYVMESRMEKSKELL
+498 DYVMESRIEKSKELL

-519 IESIAAEVGY
+519 IESIAAAVGY

>member
-1 MEITEQR
+1 
-8 KSGSMQK
+8 MQER
-15 KGIMRMIKVLIADDE
+15 GNVQMIKVLIADDE
-30 LKICELIFRLIDWE
+30 LRICELIFRLIDWE
-44 AMGMS
+44 SLGMS
-49 VIAVAHNGRETIEII
+49 VIAVAHDGRETIKII

-107 FDYAQDAIHYGVS
+107 FDYAQNAIHYGVS

-128 EEELT
+128 AEELT
-133 KALLK
+133 KALLR
-138 IKNRIEK
+138 IKNRIDK
-145 NNHMYNQVRKAWT
+145 NNQMYSQVKKAWT
-158 LEQQNRQLYREQL
+158 LEQQNRRLYREQL
-171 ISEIIQGNSEIVK
+171 IMEIAHGKGFDVLT
-184 KDIEIINEQYK
+184 KDMNTLNEQYK
-195 FEFHPGFYTI
+195 YEFIPGFFTI

-230 SFMFAFNSIM
+230 SLSFAFAPVM
-240 FEMQGSMFDNGTFV
+240 QEMQGTMLDNGTYI
-254 FLFNYGKENTEME
+254 FLFNYENEYAEIE
-267 SKLHRLLNQMLFQ
+267 SQIHRLLNHMLLQ

-286 LHLTIGI
+286 LHLTIGL
-293 GKNVSVF
+293 GKRVNCLV
-300 SEVEKSYETAY
+300 EVGKSYETAY
-311 HAIKER
+311 LAIKDR
-317 IIVGTDKIIY
+317 ILVGTDRIIEGKEKIVV
-327 GQDKVIVRDYKD
+327 QDYKD
-339 YFLQAVKELEVAV
+339 YFLHTVRELENVV
-352 ENLDDSKINDI
+352 ENLDDKRISDI
-363 IQNWIN
+363 IQEWGT
-369 ALKKDRKINGFQV
+369 ALSKDKEINGYQI
-382 EQSAKALINSYILA
+382 EQSAKALVNSYLLS
-396 MQKNNYTLEEDNNLL
+396 MQKNNYTLDEDDNLL
-411 KDFTKSIDNCIS
+411 KDFMKSIENCIS
-423 LGEIHSL
+423 LGEIQEL
-430 LTETLEH
+430 LSGTLEQ

-464 LSSNLTIQEVSEYV
+464 LAGNLTIQEVSEYV

-498 EYVMESRMEKSKELL
+498 DYVMESRIEKSKELL

-519 IESIAAEVGY
+519 IESIAAAVGY

>member
-1 MEITEQR
+1 
-8 KSGSMQK
+8 MQER
-15 KGIMRMIKVLIADDE
+15 GNVLMIKVLIADDE
-30 LKICELIFRLIDWE
+30 LRICELIFRLIDWE
-44 AMGMS
+44 ALGMS
-49 VIAVAHNGRETIEII
+49 VIAVAHDGRETIKII

-107 FDYAQDAIHYGVS
+107 FDYAQNAIHYGVS

-128 EEELT
+128 AEELT
-133 KALLK
+133 KALLR
-138 IKNRIEK
+138 IKSRIDK
-145 NNHMYNQVRKAWT
+145 NNQMYSQVKKAWT
-158 LEQQNRQLYREQL
+158 LEQQNRRLYREQL
-171 ISEIIQGNSEIVK
+171 IMEIAHGKGFDVLT
-184 KDIEIINEQYK
+184 KDMNTLNEQYK
-195 FEFHPGFYTI
+195 YEFIPGFFTI

-230 SFMFAFNSIM
+230 SLSFAFAPVM
-240 FEMQGSMFDNGTFV
+240 QEMQGTMLDNGTYI
-254 FLFNYGKENTEME
+254 FLFNYENEYAEIE
-267 SKLHRLLNQMLFQ
+267 SQIHRLLNQMLLQ

-286 LHLTIGI
+286 LHLTIGL
-293 GKNVSVF
+293 GKRVNCLV
-300 SEVEKSYETAY
+300 EVGKSYETAY
-311 HAIKER
+311 LAIKDR
-317 IIVGTDKIIY
+317 ILVGTDRIIEGKEKIVV
-327 GQDKVIVRDYKD
+327 QDYKD
-339 YFLQAVKELEVAV
+339 YFLHTVRELENVV
-352 ENLDDSKINDI
+352 ENLDDKRISDI
-363 IQNWIN
+363 IQEWGT
-369 ALKKDRKINGFQV
+369 ALSKDKEINGYQI
-382 EQSAKALINSYILA
+382 EQSAKALVNSYLLS
-396 MQKNNYTLEEDNNLL
+396 MQKNNYTLDEDDNLL
-411 KDFTKSIDNCIS
+411 KDFMKSIENCIS
-423 LGEIHSL
+423 LGEIQEL
-430 LTETLEH
+430 LSGTLEQ

-464 LSSNLTIQEVSEYV
+464 LAGNLTIQEVSEYV

-498 EYVMESRMEKSKELL
+498 DYVMESRIEKSKELL

-519 IESIAAEVGY
+519 IESIAAAVGY

>member
-1 MEITEQR
+1 
-8 KSGSMQK
+8 MQER
-15 KGIMRMIKVLIADDE
+15 GNVQMIKVLIADDE
-30 LKICELIFRLIDWE
+30 LRICELIFRLIDWE
-44 AMGMS
+44 SLGMS
-49 VIAVAHNGRETIEII
+49 VIAVAHDGRETIKII

-107 FDYAQDAIHYGVS
+107 FDYAQNAIHYGVS

-128 EEELT
+128 AEELT
-133 KALLK
+133 KALLR
-138 IKNRIEK
+138 IKNRIDK
-145 NNHMYNQVRKAWT
+145 NNQMYSQVKKAWT
-158 LEQQNRQLYREQL
+158 LEQQNRRLYREQL
-171 ISEIIQGNSEIVK
+171 IMEIAHGKGFDVLT
-184 KDIEIINEQYK
+184 KDMNTLNEQYK
-195 FEFHPGFYTI
+195 YEFIPGFFTI

-230 SFMFAFNSIM
+230 SLSFAFAPVM
-240 FEMQGSMFDNGTFV
+240 QEMQGTMLDNGTYI
-254 FLFNYGKENTEME
+254 FLFNYENEYAEIE
-267 SKLHRLLNQMLFQ
+267 SQIHRLLNQMLLQ

-286 LHLTIGI
+286 LHLTIGL
-293 GKNVSVF
+293 GKRVNCLV
-300 SEVEKSYETAY
+300 EVGKSYETAY
-311 HAIKER
+311 LAIKDR
-317 IIVGTDKIIY
+317 ILVGTDRIIEGKEKIVV
-327 GQDKVIVRDYKD
+327 QDYKD
-339 YFLQAVKELEVAV
+339 YFLHTVRELENVV
-352 ENLDDSKINDI
+352 ENLDDKRISDI
-363 IQNWIN
+363 IQEWGT
-369 ALKKDRKINGFQV
+369 ALSKDKEINGYQI
-382 EQSAKALINSYILA
+382 EQSAKALVNSYLLS
-396 MQKNNYTLEEDNNLL
+396 MQKNNYTLDEDDNLL
-411 KDFTKSIDNCIS
+411 KDFMKSIENCIS
-423 LGEIHSL
+423 LGEIQEL
-430 LTETLEH
+430 LSGTLEQ

-464 LSSNLTIQEVSEYV
+464 LAGNLTIQEVSEYV

-493 GITFS
+493 GIMFS
-498 EYVMESRMEKSKELL
+498 DYVMESRIEKSKELL

-519 IESIAAEVGY
+519 IESIAAAVGY

>member
-1 MEITEQR
+1 
-8 KSGSMQK
+8 MQER
-15 KGIMRMIKVLIADDE
+15 GNVLMIKVLIADDE
-30 LKICELIFRLIDWE
+30 LRICELIFRLIDWE
-44 AMGMS
+44 ALGMS
-49 VIAVAHNGRETIEII
+49 VIAVAHDGRETIKII

-107 FDYAQDAIHYGVS
+107 FDYAQNAIHYGVS

-128 EEELT
+128 AEELT
-133 KALLK
+133 KALLR
-138 IKNRIEK
+138 IKNRIDK
-145 NNHMYNQVRKAWT
+145 NNQMYSQVKKAWT
-158 LEQQNRQLYREQL
+158 LEQQNRRLYREQL
-171 ISEIIQGNSEIVK
+171 IMEIAHGKGFDVLT
-184 KDIEIINEQYK
+184 KDMNTLNEQYK
-195 FEFHPGFYTI
+195 YEFIPGFFTI

-230 SFMFAFNSIM
+230 SLSFAFAPVM
-240 FEMQGSMFDNGTFV
+240 QEMQGTMLGNGTYI
-254 FLFNYGKENTEME
+254 FLFNYENEYAEIE
-267 SKLHRLLNQMLFQ
+267 SQIHRLLNQMLLQ

-286 LHLTIGI
+286 LHLTIGL
-293 GKNVSVF
+293 GKRVNCLV
-300 SEVEKSYETAY
+300 EVGKSYETAY
-311 HAIKER
+311 LAIKDR
-317 IIVGTDKIIY
+317 ILVGTDRIIEGKEKIVV
-327 GQDKVIVRDYKD
+327 QDYKD
-339 YFLQAVKELEVAV
+339 YFLHTVRELENVV
-352 ENLDDSKINDI
+352 ENLDDKRISDI
-363 IQNWIN
+363 IQEWGT
-369 ALKKDRKINGFQV
+369 ALSKDKEINGYQI
-382 EQSAKALINSYILA
+382 EQSAKALVNSYLLS
-396 MQKNNYTLEEDNNLL
+396 MQKNNYTLDEDDNLL
-411 KDFTKSIDNCIS
+411 KDFMKSIENCIS
-423 LGEIHSL
+423 LGEIQEL
-430 LTETLEH
+430 LSGTLEQ

-464 LSSNLTIQEVSEYV
+464 LAGNLTIQEVSEYV

-498 EYVMESRMEKSKELL
+498 DYVMESRIEKSKELL

-519 IESIAAEVGY
+519 IESIAAAVGY

>member
-1 MEITEQR
+1 
-8 KSGSMQK
+8 MQER
-15 KGIMRMIKVLIADDE
+15 GNVQMIKVLIADDE
-30 LKICELIFRLIDWE
+30 LRICELIFRLIDWE
-44 AMGMS
+44 SLGMS
-49 VIAVAHNGRETIEII
+49 VIAVAHDGRETIKII

-107 FDYAQDAIHYGVS
+107 FDYAQNAIHYGVS

-128 EEELT
+128 AEELT
-133 KALLK
+133 KALLR
-138 IKNRIEK
+138 IKSRIDK
-145 NNHMYNQVRKAWT
+145 NNQMYSQVKKAWT
-158 LEQQNRQLYREQL
+158 LEQQNRRLYREQL
-171 ISEIIQGNSEIVK
+171 IMEIAHGKGFDVLT
-184 KDIEIINEQYK
+184 KDMNTLNEQYK
-195 FEFHPGFYTI
+195 YEFIPGFFTI

-230 SFMFAFNSIM
+230 SLSFAFAPVM
-240 FEMQGSMFDNGTFV
+240 QEMQGTMLDNGTYI
-254 FLFNYGKENTEME
+254 FLFNYENEYAEIE
-267 SKLHRLLNQMLFQ
+267 SQIHRLLNQMLLQ

-286 LHLTIGI
+286 LHLTIGL
-293 GKNVSVF
+293 GKRVNCLV
-300 SEVEKSYETAY
+300 EVGKSYETAY
-311 HAIKER
+311 LAIKDR
-317 IIVGTDKIIY
+317 ILVGTDRIIEGKEKIVV
-327 GQDKVIVRDYKD
+327 QDYKD
-339 YFLQAVKELEVAV
+339 YFLHTVRELENVV
-352 ENLDDSKINDI
+352 ENLDDKRISDI
-363 IQNWIN
+363 IQEWGT
-369 ALKKDRKINGFQV
+369 ALSKDKEINGYQI
-382 EQSAKALINSYILA
+382 EQSAKALVNSYLLS
-396 MQKNNYTLEEDNNLL
+396 MQKNNYTLDEDDNLL
-411 KDFTKSIDNCIS
+411 KDFMKSIENCIS
-423 LGEIHSL
+423 LGEIQEL
-430 LTETLEH
+430 LSGTLEQ

-464 LSSNLTIQEVSEYV
+464 LAGNLTIQEVSEYV

-498 EYVMESRMEKSKELL
+498 DYVMESRIEKSKELL

-519 IESIAAEVGY
+519 IESIAAAVGY

>member
-1 MEITEQR
+1 
-8 KSGSMQK
+8 MQER
-15 KGIMRMIKVLIADDE
+15 GNVLMIKVLIADDE
-30 LKICELIFRLIDWE
+30 LRICELIFRLIDWE
-44 AMGMS
+44 ALGMS
-49 VIAVAHNGRETIEII
+49 VIAVAHDGRETIKII

-107 FDYAQDAIHYGVS
+107 FDYAQNAIHYGVS

-128 EEELT
+128 AEELT
-133 KALLK
+133 KALLR
-138 IKNRIEK
+138 IKSRIDK
-145 NNHMYNQVRKAWT
+145 NNQMYSQVKKAWT
-158 LEQQNRQLYREQL
+158 LEQQNRRLYREQL
-171 ISEIIQGNSEIVK
+171 IMEIAHGKGFDVLT
-184 KDIEIINEQYK
+184 KDMNTLNEQYK
-195 FEFHPGFYTI
+195 YEFIPGFFTI

-230 SFMFAFNSIM
+230 SLSFAFAPVM
-240 FEMQGSMFDNGTFV
+240 QEMQGTMLDNGTYI
-254 FLFNYGKENTEME
+254 FLFNYENEYAEIE
-267 SKLHRLLNQMLFQ
+267 SQIHRLLNQMLLQ

-286 LHLTIGI
+286 LHLTIGL
-293 GKNVSVF
+293 GKRVNCLA
-300 SEVEKSYETAY
+300 EVGKSYETAY
-311 HAIKER
+311 LAIKDR
-317 IIVGTDKIIY
+317 ILVGTDRIIEGKEKIVV
-327 GQDKVIVRDYKD
+327 QDYKD
-339 YFLQAVKELEVAV
+339 YFLHTVRELENVV
-352 ENLDDSKINDI
+352 ENLDDKRISDI
-363 IQNWIN
+363 IQEWGT
-369 ALKKDRKINGFQV
+369 ALSKDKEINGYQI
-382 EQSAKALINSYILA
+382 EQSAKALVNSYLLS
-396 MQKNNYTLEEDNNLL
+396 MQKNNYTLDEDDNLL
-411 KDFTKSIDNCIS
+411 KDFMKSIENCIS
-423 LGEIHSL
+423 LGEIQEL
-430 LTETLEH
+430 LSGTLEQ

-464 LSSNLTIQEVSEYV
+464 LAENLTIQEVSEYV

-498 EYVMESRMEKSKELL
+498 DYVMESRIEKSKELL

-519 IESIAAEVGY
+519 IESIAAAVGY

>member
-1 MEITEQR
+1 
-8 KSGSMQK
+8 MQER
-15 KGIMRMIKVLIADDE
+15 GNVQMIKVLIADDE
-30 LKICELIFRLIDWE
+30 LRICELIFRLIDWE
-44 AMGMS
+44 ALGMS
-49 VIAVAHNGRETIEII
+49 VIAVAHDGRETIKII

-107 FDYAQDAIHYGVS
+107 FDYAQNAIHYGVS

-128 EEELT
+128 AEELT
-133 KALLK
+133 KALLR
-138 IKNRIEK
+138 IKNRIDK
-145 NNHMYNQVRKAWT
+145 NNQMYSQVKKAWT
-158 LEQQNRQLYREQL
+158 LEQQNRRLYREQL
-171 ISEIIQGNSEIVK
+171 IMEIAHGKGFDVLT
-184 KDIEIINEQYK
+184 KDMNTLNEQYK
-195 FEFHPGFYTI
+195 YEFIPGFFTI

-230 SFMFAFNSIM
+230 SLSFAFAPVM
-240 FEMQGSMFDNGTFV
+240 QEMQGTMLDNGTYI
-254 FLFNYGKENTEME
+254 FLFNYENEYAEIE
-267 SKLHRLLNQMLFQ
+267 SQIHRLLNQMLLQ

-286 LHLTIGI
+286 LHLTIGL
-293 GKNVSVF
+293 GKRVNCLA
-300 SEVEKSYETAY
+300 EVGKSYETAY
-311 HAIKER
+311 LAIKDRILAGTDR
-317 IIVGTDKIIY
+317 IIEGKEKIVV
-327 GQDKVIVRDYKD
+327 QDYKD
-339 YFLQAVKELEVAV
+339 YFLHTVRELENVV
-352 ENLDDSKINDI
+352 ENLDDKRISDI
-363 IQNWIN
+363 IQEWGT
-369 ALKKDRKINGFQV
+369 ALSKDKEINGYQI
-382 EQSAKALINSYILA
+382 EQSAKALVNSYLLS
-396 MQKNNYTLEEDNNLL
+396 MQKNNYTLDEDDNLL
-411 KDFTKSIDNCIS
+411 KDFMKSIENCIS
-423 LGEIHSL
+423 LGEIQEL
-430 LTETLEH
+430 LSGTLEQ

-464 LSSNLTIQEVSEYV
+464 LAGNLTIQEVSEYV

-498 EYVMESRMEKSKELL
+498 DYVMESRIEKSKELL

-519 IESIAAEVGY
+519 IESIAAAVGY

>member
-1 MEITEQR
+1 
-8 KSGSMQK
+8 MQER
-15 KGIMRMIKVLIADDE
+15 GNVQMIKVLIADDE
-30 LKICELIFRLIDWE
+30 LRICELIFRLIDWE
-44 AMGMS
+44 SLGMS
-49 VIAVAHNGRETIEII
+49 VIAVAHDGRETIKII

-107 FDYAQDAIHYGVS
+107 FDYAQNAIHYGVS

-128 EEELT
+128 AEELI
-133 KALLK
+133 KALLR
-138 IKNRIEK
+138 IKNRIDK
-145 NNHMYNQVRKAWT
+145 NNQMYSQVKKAWT
-158 LEQQNRQLYREQL
+158 LEQQNRRLYREQL
-171 ISEIIQGNSEIVK
+171 IMEIAHGKGFDVLT
-184 KDIEIINEQYK
+184 KDMNTLNEQYK
-195 FEFHPGFYTI
+195 YEFIPGFFTI

-230 SFMFAFNSIM
+230 SLSFAFAPVM
-240 FEMQGSMFDNGTFV
+240 QEMQGTMLDNGTYI
-254 FLFNYGKENTEME
+254 FLFNYENEYAEIE
-267 SKLHRLLNQMLFQ
+267 SQIHRLLNQMLLQ

-286 LHLTIGI
+286 LHLTIGL
-293 GKNVSVF
+293 GKRVNCLV
-300 SEVEKSYETAY
+300 EVGKSYETAY
-311 HAIKER
+311 LAIKDR
-317 IIVGTDKIIY
+317 ILVGTDRIIEGKEKIVV
-327 GQDKVIVRDYKD
+327 QDYKD
-339 YFLQAVKELEVAV
+339 YFLHTVRELENVV
-352 ENLDDSKINDI
+352 ENLDDKRISDI
-363 IQNWIN
+363 IQEWGT
-369 ALKKDRKINGFQV
+369 ALSKDKEINGYQI
-382 EQSAKALINSYILA
+382 EQSAKALVNSYLLS
-396 MQKNNYTLEEDNNLL
+396 MQKNNYTLDEDDNLL
-411 KDFTKSIDNCIS
+411 KDFMKSIENCIS
-423 LGEIHSL
+423 LGEIQEL
-430 LTETLEH
+430 LSGTLEQ

-464 LSSNLTIQEVSEYV
+464 LAGNLTIQEVSEYV

-498 EYVMESRMEKSKELL
+498 DYVMESRIEKSKELL

-519 IESIAAEVGY
+519 IESIAAAVGY

>member
-1 MEITEQR
+1 
-8 KSGSMQK
+8 MQER
-15 KGIMRMIKVLIADDE
+15 GNVLMIKVLIADDE
-30 LKICELIFRLIDWE
+30 LRICELIFRLIDWE
-44 AMGMS
+44 ALGMS
-49 VIAVAHNGRETIEII
+49 VIAVAHDGRETIKII

-107 FDYAQDAIHYGVS
+107 FDYAQNAIHYGVS

-128 EEELT
+128 AEELT
-133 KALLK
+133 KALLR
-138 IKNRIEK
+138 IKSRIDK
-145 NNHMYNQVRKAWT
+145 NNQMYSQVKKAWT
-158 LEQQNRQLYREQL
+158 LEQQNRRLYREQL
-171 ISEIIQGNSEIVK
+171 IMEIAHGKGFDVLT
-184 KDIEIINEQYK
+184 KDMNTLNEQYK
-195 FEFHPGFYTI
+195 YEFIPGFFTI

-230 SFMFAFNSIM
+230 SLSFAFAPVM
-240 FEMQGSMFDNGTFV
+240 QEMQGTMLDNGTYI
-254 FLFNYGKENTEME
+254 FLFNYENEYAEIE
-267 SKLHRLLNQMLFQ
+267 SQLHRLLNQMLLQ

-286 LHLTIGI
+286 LHLTIGL
-293 GKNVSVF
+293 GKRVNCLA
-300 SEVEKSYETAY
+300 EVGKSYETAY
-311 HAIKER
+311 LAIKDRILAGTDR
-317 IIVGTDKIIY
+317 IIEGKEKIVV
-327 GQDKVIVRDYKD
+327 QDYKD
-339 YFLQAVKELEVAV
+339 YFLHTVRELENVV
-352 ENLDDSKINDI
+352 ENLDDKRISDI
-363 IQNWIN
+363 IQEWGT
-369 ALKKDRKINGFQV
+369 ALSKDKEINGYQI
-382 EQSAKALINSYILA
+382 EQSAKALVNSYLLS
-396 MQKNNYTLEEDNNLL
+396 MQKNNYTLDEDDNLL
-411 KDFTKSIDNCIS
+411 KDFMKSIENCIS
-423 LGEIHSL
+423 LGEIQEL
-430 LTETLEH
+430 LSGTLEQ

-464 LSSNLTIQEVSEYV
+464 LAGNLTIQEVSEYV

-498 EYVMESRMEKSKELL
+498 DYVMESRIEKSKELL
-513 KNTRET
+513 KNTREI
-519 IESIAAEVGY
+519 IESIAAAVGY

-539 KKYTEV
+539 KKYTGV

>member
-1 MEITEQR
+1 
-8 KSGSMQK
+8 MQER
-15 KGIMRMIKVLIADDE
+15 GNVLMIKVLIADDE
-30 LKICELIFRLIDWE
+30 LRICELIFRLIDWE
-44 AMGMS
+44 ALGMS
-49 VIAVAHNGRETIEII
+49 VIAVAHDGRETIKII

-107 FDYAQDAIHYGVS
+107 FDYAQNAIHYGVS

-128 EEELT
+128 AEELT
-133 KALLK
+133 KALLR
-138 IKNRIEK
+138 IKSRIDK
-145 NNHMYNQVRKAWT
+145 NNQMYSQVKKAWT
-158 LEQQNRQLYREQL
+158 LEQQNRRLYREQL
-171 ISEIIQGNSEIVK
+171 IMEIAHGKGFDVLT
-184 KDIEIINEQYK
+184 KDMNTLNEQYK
-195 FEFHPGFYTI
+195 YEFIPGFFTI

-230 SFMFAFNSIM
+230 SLSFAFAPVM
-240 FEMQGSMFDNGTFV
+240 QEMQGTMLDNGTYI
-254 FLFNYGKENTEME
+254 FLFNYENEYAEIE
-267 SKLHRLLNQMLFQ
+267 SQLHRLLNQMLLQ

-286 LHLTIGI
+286 LHLTIGLE
-293 GKNVSVF
+293 KRVNCLA
-300 SEVEKSYETAY
+300 EVGKSYETAY
-311 HAIKER
+311 LAIKDRILAGTDR
-317 IIVGTDKIIY
+317 IIEGKEKIVV
-327 GQDKVIVRDYKD
+327 QDYKD
-339 YFLQAVKELEVAV
+339 YFLHTVRELENVV
-352 ENLDDSKINDI
+352 ENLDDKRISDI
-363 IQNWIN
+363 IQEWGT
-369 ALKKDRKINGFQV
+369 ALSKDKEINGYQI
-382 EQSAKALINSYILA
+382 EQSAKALVNSYLLS
-396 MQKNNYTLEEDNNLL
+396 MQKNNYTLDEDDNLL
-411 KDFTKSIDNCIS
+411 KDFMKSIENCIS
-423 LGEIHSL
+423 LGEIQEL
-430 LTETLEH
+430 LSGTLEQ

-464 LSSNLTIQEVSEYV
+464 LAGNLTIQEVSEYV

-498 EYVMESRMEKSKELL
+498 DYVMESRIEKSKELL

-519 IESIAAEVGY
+519 IESIAAAVGY

>member
-1 MEITEQR
+1 
-8 KSGSMQK
+8 MQER
-15 KGIMRMIKVLIADDE
+15 GNVQMIKVLIADDE
-30 LKICELIFRLIDWE
+30 LRICELIFRLIDWE
-44 AMGMS
+44 SLGMS
-49 VIAVAHNGRETIEII
+49 VIAVAHDGRETIKII

-107 FDYAQDAIHYGVS
+107 FDYAQNAIHYGVS

-128 EEELT
+128 AEELT
-133 KALLK
+133 KALLR
-138 IKNRIEK
+138 IKSRIDK
-145 NNHMYNQVRKAWT
+145 NNQMYSQVKKAWT
-158 LEQQNRQLYREQL
+158 LEQQNRRLYREQL
-171 ISEIIQGNSEIVK
+171 IMEIAHGKGFDVLT
-184 KDIEIINEQYK
+184 KDMNTLNEQYK
-195 FEFHPGFYTI
+195 YEFIPGFFTI

-230 SFMFAFNSIM
+230 SLSFAFAPVM
-240 FEMQGSMFDNGTFV
+240 QEMQGTMFDNGTYI
-254 FLFNYGKENTEME
+254 FLFNYENEYAEIE
-267 SKLHRLLNQMLFQ
+267 SQIHRLLNQMLLQ

-286 LHLTIGI
+286 LHLTIGL
-293 GKNVSVF
+293 GKRVNCLA
-300 SEVEKSYETAY
+300 EVGKSYETAY
-311 HAIKER
+311 LAIKDR
-317 IIVGTDKIIY
+317 ILVGTDRIIEGKEKIVV
-327 GQDKVIVRDYKD
+327 QDYKD
-339 YFLQAVKELEVAV
+339 YFLHTVRELENVV
-352 ENLDDSKINDI
+352 ENLDYKRISDI
-363 IQNWIN
+363 IQEWGT
-369 ALKKDRKINGFQV
+369 ALSKDKEINGYQI
-382 EQSAKALINSYILA
+382 EQSAKALVNSYLLS
-396 MQKNNYTLEEDNNLL
+396 MQKNNYTLDEDDNLL
-411 KDFTKSIDNCIS
+411 KDFMKSIENCIS
-423 LGEIHSL
+423 LGEIQEL
-430 LTETLEH
+430 LSGTLEQ

-464 LSSNLTIQEVSEYV
+464 LAGNLTIQEVSEYI

-498 EYVMESRMEKSKELL
+498 DYVMESRIEKSKELL

-519 IESIAAEVGY
+519 IESIAAAVGY

>member
-1 MEITEQR
+1 
-8 KSGSMQK
+8 MQER
-15 KGIMRMIKVLIADDE
+15 GNVQMIKVLIADDE
-30 LKICELIFRLIDWE
+30 LRICELIFRLIDWE
-44 AMGMS
+44 SLGMS
-49 VIAVAHNGRETIEII
+49 VIAVAHDGRETIKII

-107 FDYAQDAIHYGVS
+107 FDYAQNAIHYGVS

-128 EEELT
+128 AEELT
-133 KALLK
+133 KALLR
-138 IKNRIEK
+138 IKSRIDK
-145 NNHMYNQVRKAWT
+145 NNQMYSQVKKAWT
-158 LEQQNRQLYREQL
+158 LEQQNRRLYREQL
-171 ISEIIQGNSEIVK
+171 IMEIAHGKGFDVLT
-184 KDIEIINEQYK
+184 KDMNTLNEQYK
-195 FEFHPGFYTI
+195 YEFIPGFFTI

-230 SFMFAFNSIM
+230 SLSFAFAPVM
-240 FEMQGSMFDNGTFV
+240 QEMQGTMLDNGTYI
-254 FLFNYGKENTEME
+254 FLFNYENEYAEIE
-267 SKLHRLLNQMLFQ
+267 SQIHRLLNQMLLQ

-286 LHLTIGI
+286 LHLTIGL
-293 GKNVSVF
+293 GKRVNCLA
-300 SEVEKSYETAY
+300 EVGKSYETAY
-311 HAIKER
+311 LAIKDH
-317 IIVGTDKIIY
+317 ILVGTDRIIEGKEKIVV
-327 GQDKVIVRDYKD
+327 QDYKD
-339 YFLQAVKELEVAV
+339 YFLHTVRELENVV
-352 ENLDDSKINDI
+352 ENLDYKRISDI
-363 IQNWIN
+363 IQEWGT
-369 ALKKDRKINGFQV
+369 ALSKDKEINGYQI
-382 EQSAKALINSYILA
+382 EQSAKALVNSYLLS
-396 MQKNNYTLEEDNNLL
+396 MQKNNYTRDEDDNLL
-411 KDFTKSIDNCIS
+411 KDFMKSIENCIS
-423 LGEIHSL
+423 LGEIQEL
-430 LTETLEH
+430 LSGTLEQ

-464 LSSNLTIQEVSEYV
+464 LAGNLTIQEVSEYV

-498 EYVMESRMEKSKELL
+498 DYVMESRIEKSKELL

-519 IESIAAEVGY
+519 IESIAAAVGY

>member
-1 MEITEQR
+1 
-8 KSGSMQK
+8 MQER
-15 KGIMRMIKVLIADDE
+15 GNVQMIKVLIADDE
-30 LKICELIFRLIDWE
+30 LRICELIFRLIDWE
-44 AMGMS
+44 SLGMS
-49 VIAVAHNGRETIEII
+49 VIAVAHDGRETIKII

-107 FDYAQDAIHYGVS
+107 FDYAQNAIHYGVS

-128 EEELT
+128 AEELT
-133 KALLK
+133 KALLR
-138 IKNRIEK
+138 IKSRIDK
-145 NNHMYNQVRKAWT
+145 NNQMYSQVKKAWT
-158 LEQQNRQLYREQL
+158 LEQQNRRLYREQL
-171 ISEIIQGNSEIVK
+171 IMEIAHGKGFDVLT
-184 KDIEIINEQYK
+184 KDMNTLNEQYK
-195 FEFHPGFYTI
+195 YEFIPGFFTI

-230 SFMFAFNSIM
+230 SLSFAFAPVM
-240 FEMQGSMFDNGTFV
+240 QEMQGTMLDNGTYI
-254 FLFNYGKENTEME
+254 FLFNYENEYAEIE
-267 SKLHRLLNQMLFQ
+267 SQIHRLLNQMLLQ

-286 LHLTIGI
+286 LHLTIGL
-293 GKNVSVF
+293 GKRVNCLA
-300 SEVEKSYETAY
+300 EVGKSYETAY
-311 HAIKER
+311 LAIKDR
-317 IIVGTDKIIY
+317 ILVGTDRIIEGKEKIVV
-327 GQDKVIVRDYKD
+327 QDYKD
-339 YFLQAVKELEVAV
+339 YFLHTVRELENVV
-352 ENLDDSKINDI
+352 ENLDDKRISDI
-363 IQNWIN
+363 IQEWGT
-369 ALKKDRKINGFQV
+369 ALSKDKEINGYQI
-382 EQSAKALINSYILA
+382 EQSAKALVNSYLLS
-396 MQKNNYTLEEDNNLL
+396 MQKNNYTLDEDDNLL
-411 KDFTKSIDNCIS
+411 KDFMKSIENCIS
-423 LGEIHSL
+423 LGEIQEL
-430 LTETLEH
+430 LSGTLEQ

-457 KEYIRNN
+457 KESIRNN
-464 LSSNLTIQEVSEYV
+464 LAGNLTIQEVSEYV

-498 EYVMESRMEKSKELL
+498 DYVMESRIEKSKELL

-519 IESIAAEVGY
+519 IESIAAAVGY

>member
-1 MEITEQR
+1 
-8 KSGSMQK
+8 MQER
-15 KGIMRMIKVLIADDE
+15 GNVQMIKVLIADDE
-30 LKICELIFRLIDWE
+30 LRICELIFRLIDWE
-44 AMGMS
+44 SLGMS
-49 VIAVAHNGRETIEII
+49 VIAVAHDGRETIKII

-107 FDYAQDAIHYGVS
+107 FDYAQNAIHYGVS

-128 EEELT
+128 AEELT
-133 KALLK
+133 KALLR
-138 IKNRIEK
+138 IKNRIDK
-145 NNHMYNQVRKAWT
+145 NNQMYSQVKKAWT
-158 LEQQNRQLYREQL
+158 LEQQNRRLYREQL
-171 ISEIIQGNSEIVK
+171 IMEIAHGKGFDVLT
-184 KDIEIINEQYK
+184 KDMNTLNEQYK
-195 FEFHPGFYTI
+195 YEFITGFFTI

-230 SFMFAFNSIM
+230 SLSFAFAPVM
-240 FEMQGSMFDNGTFV
+240 QEMQGTMLDNGTYI
-254 FLFNYGKENTEME
+254 FLFNYENEYAEIE
-267 SKLHRLLNQMLFQ
+267 SQIHRLLNQMLLQ

-286 LHLTIGI
+286 LHLTIGL
-293 GKNVSVF
+293 GKRVNCLA
-300 SEVEKSYETAY
+300 EVGKSYETAY
-311 HAIKER
+311 LAIKDR
-317 IIVGTDKIIY
+317 ILVGTDRIIEGKEKIVV
-327 GQDKVIVRDYKD
+327 QDYKD
-339 YFLQAVKELEVAV
+339 YFLHTVRELENVV
-352 ENLDDSKINDI
+352 ENLDDKRISDI
-363 IQNWIN
+363 IQEWGT
-369 ALKKDRKINGFQV
+369 ALSKDKEINGYQI
-382 EQSAKALINSYILA
+382 EQSAKALVNSYLLS
-396 MQKNNYTLEEDNNLL
+396 MQKNNYTLDEDDNLL
-411 KDFTKSIDNCIS
+411 KDFMKSIENCIS
-423 LGEIHSL
+423 LGEIQEL
-430 LTETLEH
+430 LSGTLEQ

-464 LSSNLTIQEVSEYV
+464 LAGNLTIQEVSEYV

-498 EYVMESRMEKSKELL
+498 DYVMESRIEKSKELL

-519 IESIAAEVGY
+519 IESIAAAVGY

>member
-1 MEITEQR
+1 
-8 KSGSMQK
+8 MQER
-15 KGIMRMIKVLIADDE
+15 GNVLMIKVLIADDE
-30 LKICELIFRLIDWE
+30 LRICELIFRLIDWE
-44 AMGMS
+44 SLGMS
-49 VIAVAHNGRETIEII
+49 VIAVAHDGRETIKII

-107 FDYAQDAIHYGVS
+107 FDYAQNAIHYGVS

-128 EEELT
+128 AEELT
-133 KALLK
+133 KALLR
-138 IKNRIEK
+138 IKSRIDK
-145 NNHMYNQVRKAWT
+145 NNQMYSQVKKAWT
-158 LEQQNRQLYREQL
+158 LEQQNRRLYREQL
-171 ISEIIQGNSEIVK
+171 IMEIAHGKGFDVLT
-184 KDIEIINEQYK
+184 KDMNTLNEQYK
-195 FEFHPGFYTI
+195 YEFIPGFFTI

-230 SFMFAFNSIM
+230 SLSFAFAPVM
-240 FEMQGSMFDNGTFV
+240 QEMQGTMLDNGTYI
-254 FLFNYGKENTEME
+254 FLFNYENEYAEIE
-267 SKLHRLLNQMLFQ
+267 SQLHRLLNQMLLQ

-286 LHLTIGI
+286 LHLTIGL
-293 GKNVSVF
+293 GKRVNCLA
-300 SEVEKSYETAY
+300 EVGKSYETAY
-311 HAIKER
+311 LAIKDRILAGTDR
-317 IIVGTDKIIY
+317 IIEGKEKIVV
-327 GQDKVIVRDYKD
+327 QDYKD
-339 YFLQAVKELEVAV
+339 YFLHTVRELENVV
-352 ENLDDSKINDI
+352 ENLDDKRISDI
-363 IQNWIN
+363 IQEWGT
-369 ALKKDRKINGFQV
+369 ALSKDKEINGYQI
-382 EQSAKALINSYILA
+382 EQSAKALVNSYLLS
-396 MQKNNYTLEEDNNLL
+396 MQKNNYTLDEDDNLL
-411 KDFTKSIDNCIS
+411 KDFMKSIENCIS
-423 LGEIHSL
+423 LGEIQEL
-430 LTETLEH
+430 LSGTLEQ

-464 LSSNLTIQEVSEYV
+464 LAGNLTIQEVSEYV

-498 EYVMESRMEKSKELL
+498 DYVMESRIEKSKELL

-519 IESIAAEVGY
+519 IESIAAAVGY

>member
-1 MEITEQR
+1 MQER
-8 KSGSMQK
+8 GSIQ
-15 KGIMRMIKVLIADDE
+15 MIKVLIADDE
-30 LKICELIFRLIDWE
+30 LRICELIFRLIDWE
-44 AMGMS
+44 ALGMS
-49 VIAVAHNGRETIEII
+49 VIAVAHDGRETIKII

-107 FDYAQDAIHYGVS
+107 FDYAQNAIHYGVS

-128 EEELT
+128 AEELT
-133 KALLK
+133 KALLR
-138 IKNRIEK
+138 IKNRIDK
-145 NNHMYNQVRKAWT
+145 NNQMYSQVKKAWT
-158 LEQQNRQLYREQL
+158 LEQQNRRLYREQL
-171 ISEIIQGNSEIVK
+171 IMEIAHGKGFDVLT
-184 KDIEIINEQYK
+184 KDMNTLNEQYK
-195 FEFHPGFYTI
+195 YEFIPGFFTI

-230 SFMFAFNSIM
+230 SLSFAFAPVM
-240 FEMQGSMFDNGTFV
+240 QEMQGTMLDNGTYI
-254 FLFNYGKENTEME
+254 FLFNYENEYAEIE
-267 SKLHRLLNQMLFQ
+267 SQLHRLLNQMLLQ

-286 LHLTIGI
+286 LHLTIGL
-293 GKNVSVF
+293 GKRVNCLA
-300 SEVEKSYETAY
+300 EVGKSYETAY
-311 HAIKER
+311 LAIKDR
-317 IIVGTDKIIY
+317 ILVGTDRIIEGKEKIVV
-327 GQDKVIVRDYKD
+327 QDYKD
-339 YFLQAVKELEVAV
+339 YFLHTVRELENVV
-352 ENLDDSKINDI
+352 ENLDDKRISDI
-363 IQNWIN
+363 IQEWGT
-369 ALKKDRKINGFQV
+369 ALSKDKEINGYQI
-382 EQSAKALINSYILA
+382 EQSAKALVNSYLLS
-396 MQKNNYTLEEDNNLL
+396 MQKNNYTLDEDDNLL
-411 KDFTKSIDNCIS
+411 KDFMKSIENCIS
-423 LGEIHSL
+423 LGEIQDL
-430 LTETLEH
+430 LSGTLEQ

-464 LSSNLTIQEVSEYV
+464 LAGNLTIQEVSEYV

-498 EYVMESRMEKSKELL
+498 DYVMESRIEKSKELL

-519 IESIAAEVGY
+519 IESIAAAVGY

>member
-1 MEITEQR
+1 
-8 KSGSMQK
+8 MQER
-15 KGIMRMIKVLIADDE
+15 GNVQMIKVLIADDE
-30 LKICELIFRLIDWE
+30 LRICELIFRLIDWE
-44 AMGMS
+44 ALGMS
-49 VIAVAHNGRETIEII
+49 VIAVAHDGRETIKII

-107 FDYAQDAIHYGVS
+107 FDYAQNAIHYGVS

-128 EEELT
+128 AEELT
-133 KALLK
+133 KALLR
-138 IKNRIEK
+138 IKNRIDK
-145 NNHMYNQVRKAWT
+145 NNQMYSQVKKAWT
-158 LEQQNRQLYREQL
+158 LEQQNRRLYREQL
-171 ISEIIQGNSEIVK
+171 IMEIAHGKGFDVLT
-184 KDIEIINEQYK
+184 KDMPTLNEQYK
-195 FEFHPGFYTI
+195 YEFIPGFFTI

-230 SFMFAFNSIM
+230 SLSFAFAPVIQ
-240 FEMQGSMFDNGTFV
+240 EMQGTMLDNGTYI
-254 FLFNYGKENTEME
+254 FLFNYENEYAEIE
-267 SKLHRLLNQMLFQ
+267 SQLHRLLNQMLLQ

-286 LHLTIGI
+286 LHLTIGL
-293 GKNVSVF
+293 GKRVNCLA
-300 SEVEKSYETAY
+300 EVGKSYETAY
-311 HAIKER
+311 LAIKDR
-317 IIVGTDKIIY
+317 ILVGTDRIIEGKEKIVV
-327 GQDKVIVRDYKD
+327 QDYKD
-339 YFLQAVKELEVAV
+339 YFLHTVRELENVV
-352 ENLDDSKINDI
+352 ENLDDKRISDI
-363 IQNWIN
+363 IQEWGT
-369 ALKKDRKINGFQV
+369 ALSKDKEINGYQI
-382 EQSAKALINSYILA
+382 EQSAKALVNSYLLS
-396 MQKNNYTLEEDNNLL
+396 MQKNNYTLDEDDNLL
-411 KDFTKSIDNCIS
+411 KDFMKSIENCIS
-423 LGEIHSL
+423 LGEIQEL
-430 LTETLEH
+430 LSGTLEQ

-464 LSSNLTIQEVSEYV
+464 LAGNLTIQEVSEYV

-498 EYVMESRMEKSKELL
+498 DYVMESRIEKSKELL

-519 IESIAAEVGY
+519 IESIAAAVGY

>member
-1 MEITEQR
+1 
-8 KSGSMQK
+8 MQER
-15 KGIMRMIKVLIADDE
+15 GNVQMIKVLIADDE
-30 LKICELIFRLIDWE
+30 LRICELIFRLIDWE
-44 AMGMS
+44 SLGMS
-49 VIAVAHNGRETIEII
+49 VIAVAHDGRETIKII

-107 FDYAQDAIHYGVS
+107 FDYAQNAIHYGVS

-128 EEELT
+128 AEELT
-133 KALLK
+133 KALLR
-138 IKNRIEK
+138 IKNRIDK
-145 NNHMYNQVRKAWT
+145 NNQMYSQVKKAWT
-158 LEQQNRQLYREQL
+158 LEQQNRRLYREQL
-171 ISEIIQGNSEIVK
+171 IMEIAHGKGFDVLT
-184 KDIEIINEQYK
+184 KDMNTLNEQYK
-195 FEFHPGFYTI
+195 YEFIPGFFTI

-230 SFMFAFNSIM
+230 SLSFAFAPVM
-240 FEMQGSMFDNGTFV
+240 HEMQGTMLDNGTYI
-254 FLFNYGKENTEME
+254 FLFNYENEYAEIE
-267 SKLHRLLNQMLFQ
+267 SQIHRLLNQMLLQ

-286 LHLTIGI
+286 LHLTIGL
-293 GKNVSVF
+293 GKRVNCLV
-300 SEVEKSYETAY
+300 EVGKSYETAY
-311 HAIKER
+311 LAIKDR
-317 IIVGTDKIIY
+317 ILVGTDRIIEGKEKIVV
-327 GQDKVIVRDYKD
+327 QDYKD
-339 YFLQAVKELEVAV
+339 YFLHTVRELENVV
-352 ENLDDSKINDI
+352 ENLDDKRISDI
-363 IQNWIN
+363 IQEWGT
-369 ALKKDRKINGFQV
+369 ALSKDKEINGYQI
-382 EQSAKALINSYILA
+382 EQSAKALVNSYLLS
-396 MQKNNYTLEEDNNLL
+396 MQKNNYTLDEDDNLL
-411 KDFTKSIDNCIS
+411 KDFMKSIENCIS
-423 LGEIHSL
+423 LGEIQEL
-430 LTETLEH
+430 LSGTLEQ

-464 LSSNLTIQEVSEYV
+464 LAGNLTIQEVSEYV

-498 EYVMESRMEKSKELL
+498 DYVMESRIEKSKELL

-519 IESIAAEVGY
+519 IESIAAAVGY

-545 KPSQYRKIYG
+545 KPSQYRKIYTRIIFLQY

>member
-1 MEITEQR
+1 
-8 KSGSMQK
+8 MQER
-15 KGIMRMIKVLIADDE
+15 GNVQMIKVLIADDE
-30 LKICELIFRLIDWE
+30 LRICELIFRLIDWE
-44 AMGMS
+44 ALGMS
-49 VIAVAHNGRETIEII
+49 VIAVAHDGRETIKII

-107 FDYAQDAIHYGVS
+107 FDYAQNAIHYGVS

-128 EEELT
+128 AEELT
-133 KALLK
+133 KALLR
-138 IKNRIEK
+138 IKSRIDK
-145 NNHMYNQVRKAWT
+145 NNQMYSQVKKAWT
-158 LEQQNRQLYREQL
+158 LEQQNRRLYREQL
-171 ISEIIQGNSEIVK
+171 IMEIAHGKGFDVLT
-184 KDIEIINEQYK
+184 KDMNTLNEQYK
-195 FEFHPGFYTI
+195 YEFIPGFFTI

-230 SFMFAFNSIM
+230 SLSFAFAPVM
-240 FEMQGSMFDNGTFV
+240 QEMQGTMLDNGTYI
-254 FLFNYGKENTEME
+254 FLFNYENEYAEIE
-267 SKLHRLLNQMLFQ
+267 SQIHRLLNQMLLQ

-286 LHLTIGI
+286 LHLTIGL
-293 GKNVSVF
+293 GKRVNCLA
-300 SEVEKSYETAY
+300 EVGKSYETAY
-311 HAIKER
+311 LAIKDR
-317 IIVGTDKIIY
+317 ILVGTDRIIEGKEKIVV
-327 GQDKVIVRDYKD
+327 QDYKD
-339 YFLQAVKELEVAV
+339 YFLHTVRELENVV
-352 ENLDDSKINDI
+352 ENLDYKRISDI
-363 IQNWIN
+363 IQEWGT
-369 ALKKDRKINGFQV
+369 ALSKDKEINGYQI
-382 EQSAKALINSYILA
+382 EQSAKALVNSYLLS
-396 MQKNNYTLEEDNNLL
+396 MQKNNYTRDEDDNLL
-411 KDFTKSIDNCIS
+411 KDFMKSIENCIS
-423 LGEIHSL
+423 LGEIQEL
-430 LTETLEH
+430 LSGTLEQ

-464 LSSNLTIQEVSEYV
+464 LAGNLTIQEVSEYV

-498 EYVMESRMEKSKELL
+498 DYVMESRIEKSKELL

-519 IESIAAEVGY
+519 IESIAAAVGY

>member
-1 MEITEQR
+1 
-8 KSGSMQK
+8 MQER
-15 KGIMRMIKVLIADDE
+15 GNVQMIKVLIADDE
-30 LKICELIFRLIDWE
+30 LRICELIFRLIDWE
-44 AMGMS
+44 SLGMS
-49 VIAVAHNGRETIEII
+49 VIAVAHDGRETIKII

-107 FDYAQDAIHYGVS
+107 FDYAQNAIHYGVS

-128 EEELT
+128 AEELT
-133 KALLK
+133 KALLR
-138 IKNRIEK
+138 IKNRIDK
-145 NNHMYNQVRKAWT
+145 NNQMYSQVKKAWT
-158 LEQQNRQLYREQL
+158 LEQQNRRLYREQL
-171 ISEIIQGNSEIVK
+171 IMEIAHGKGFDVLT
-184 KDIEIINEQYK
+184 KDMNTLNEQYK
-195 FEFHPGFYTI
+195 YEFIPGFFTI

-230 SFMFAFNSIM
+230 SLSFAFAPVM
-240 FEMQGSMFDNGTFV
+240 QEMQGTMLDNGTYI
-254 FLFNYGKENTEME
+254 FLFNYENEYAEIE
-267 SKLHRLLNQMLFQ
+267 SQIHRLLNQMLLQ

-286 LHLTIGI
+286 LHLTIGL
-293 GKNVSVF
+293 GKRVNCLV
-300 SEVEKSYETAY
+300 EVGKSYETAY
-311 HAIKER
+311 LAIKDR
-317 IIVGTDKIIY
+317 ILVGTDRIIEGKEKIVV
-327 GQDKVIVRDYKD
+327 QDYKD
-339 YFLQAVKELEVAV
+339 YFLHTVRELENVV
-352 ENLDDSKINDI
+352 ENLDDKRISDI
-363 IQNWIN
+363 IQEWGT
-369 ALKKDRKINGFQV
+369 ALSKDKEINGYQI
-382 EQSAKALINSYILA
+382 EQSAKALVNSYLLS
-396 MQKNNYTLEEDNNLL
+396 MQKNNYTLDEDDNLL
-411 KDFTKSIDNCIS
+411 KDFMKSIENCIS
-423 LGEIHSL
+423 LGEIQEL
-430 LTETLEH
+430 LSGTLEQ

-464 LSSNLTIQEVSEYV
+464 LAGNLTIQEVSEYV

-498 EYVMESRMEKSKELL
+498 DYVMESRIEKSKELL

-519 IESIAAEVGY
+519 IESIAAAVGY
-529 SDVKSFTKNF
+529 SDVKRFTKNF

>member
-1 MEITEQR
+1 
-8 KSGSMQK
+8 MQER
-15 KGIMRMIKVLIADDE
+15 GNVQMIKVLIADDE
-30 LKICELIFRLIDWE
+30 LRICELIFRLIDWE
-44 AMGMS
+44 SLGMS
-49 VIAVAHNGRETIEII
+49 VIAVAHDGRETIKII

-107 FDYAQDAIHYGVS
+107 FDYAQNAIHYGVS

-128 EEELT
+128 AEELT
-133 KALLK
+133 KALLR
-138 IKNRIEK
+138 IKSRIDK
-145 NNHMYNQVRKAWT
+145 NNQMYSQVKKAWT
-158 LEQQNRQLYREQL
+158 LEQQNRRLYREQL
-171 ISEIIQGNSEIVK
+171 IMEIAHGKGFDVLT
-184 KDIEIINEQYK
+184 KDMNTLNEQYK
-195 FEFHPGFYTI
+195 YEFIPGFFTI

-230 SFMFAFNSIM
+230 SLSFAFAPVM
-240 FEMQGSMFDNGTFV
+240 QEMQGTMLDNGTYI
-254 FLFNYGKENTEME
+254 FLFNYENEYAEIE
-267 SKLHRLLNQMLFQ
+267 SQLHRLLNQMLLQ

-286 LHLTIGI
+286 LHLTIGL
-293 GKNVSVF
+293 GKRVNCLV
-300 SEVEKSYETAY
+300 EVGKSYETAY
-311 HAIKER
+311 LAIKDR
-317 IIVGTDKIIY
+317 ILVGTDRIIEGKEKIVV
-327 GQDKVIVRDYKD
+327 QDYKD
-339 YFLQAVKELEVAV
+339 YFLHTVRELENVV
-352 ENLDDSKINDI
+352 ENLDDKRISDI
-363 IQNWIN
+363 IQEWGT
-369 ALKKDRKINGFQV
+369 ALSKDKEINGYQI
-382 EQSAKALINSYILA
+382 EQSAKALVNSYLLS
-396 MQKNNYTLEEDNNLL
+396 MQKNNYTLDEDDNLL
-411 KDFTKSIDNCIS
+411 KDFMKSIENCIS
-423 LGEIHSL
+423 LGEIQEL
-430 LTETLEH
+430 LSGTLEQ

-450 SKPIRDA
+450 TKPIRDA

-464 LSSNLTIQEVSEYV
+464 LAGNLTIQEVSEYV

-498 EYVMESRMEKSKELL
+498 DYVMESRIEKSKELL

-519 IESIAAEVGY
+519 IESIAAAVGY

>member
-1 MEITEQR
+1 
-8 KSGSMQK
+8 MQER
-15 KGIMRMIKVLIADDE
+15 GNVLMIKVLIADDE
-30 LKICELIFRLIDWE
+30 LRICELIFRLIDWE
-44 AMGMS
+44 ALGMS
-49 VIAVAHNGRETIEII
+49 VIAVAHDGRETIKII

-107 FDYAQDAIHYGVS
+107 FDYAQNAIHYGVS

-128 EEELT
+128 AEELT
-133 KALLK
+133 KALLR
-138 IKNRIEK
+138 IKSRIDK
-145 NNHMYNQVRKAWT
+145 NNQMYSQVKKAWT
-158 LEQQNRQLYREQL
+158 LEQQNRRLYREQL
-171 ISEIIQGNSEIVK
+171 IMEIAHGKGFDVLT
-184 KDIEIINEQYK
+184 KDMNTLNEQYK
-195 FEFHPGFYTI
+195 YEFIPGFFTI

-230 SFMFAFNSIM
+230 SLSFAFAPVM
-240 FEMQGSMFDNGTFV
+240 QEMQGTMLDNGTYI
-254 FLFNYGKENTEME
+254 FLFNYENEYAEIE
-267 SKLHRLLNQMLFQ
+267 SQLHRLLNQMLLQ

-286 LHLTIGI
+286 LHLTIGL
-293 GKNVSVF
+293 GKRVNCLA
-300 SEVEKSYETAY
+300 EVGKSYETAY
-311 HAIKER
+311 LAIKDRILAGTDR
-317 IIVGTDKIIY
+317 IIEGQEKIVV
-327 GQDKVIVRDYKD
+327 QDYKD
-339 YFLQAVKELEVAV
+339 YFLHTVRELENVV
-352 ENLDDSKINDI
+352 ENLDDKRISDI
-363 IQNWIN
+363 IQEWGT
-369 ALKKDRKINGFQV
+369 ALSKDKEINGYQI
-382 EQSAKALINSYILA
+382 EQSAKALVNSYLLS
-396 MQKNNYTLEEDNNLL
+396 MQKNNYTLDEDDNLL
-411 KDFTKSIDNCIS
+411 KDFMKSIENCIS
-423 LGEIHSL
+423 LGEIQEL
-430 LTETLEH
+430 LSGTLEQ

-464 LSSNLTIQEVSEYV
+464 LAGNLTIQEVSEYV

-498 EYVMESRMEKSKELL
+498 DYVMESRIEKSKELL

-519 IESIAAEVGY
+519 IESIAAAVGY

>member
-1 MEITEQR
+1 
-8 KSGSMQK
+8 MQER
-15 KGIMRMIKVLIADDE
+15 GNVQMIKVLIADDE
-30 LKICELIFRLIDWE
+30 LRICELIFRLIDWE
-44 AMGMS
+44 SLGMS
-49 VIAVAHNGRETIEII
+49 VIAVAHDGRETIKII

-107 FDYAQDAIHYGVS
+107 FDYAQNAIHYGVS

-128 EEELT
+128 AEELT
-133 KALLK
+133 KALLR
-138 IKNRIEK
+138 IKNRIDK
-145 NNHMYNQVRKAWT
+145 NNQMYSQVKKAWT
-158 LEQQNRQLYREQL
+158 LEQQNRRLYREQL
-171 ISEIIQGNSEIVK
+171 IMEIAHGKGFDVLT
-184 KDIEIINEQYK
+184 KDMNTLNEQYK
-195 FEFHPGFYTI
+195 YEFIPGFFTI

-230 SFMFAFNSIM
+230 SLSFAFAPVM
-240 FEMQGSMFDNGTFV
+240 QEMQGTMLDNGTYI
-254 FLFNYGKENTEME
+254 FLFNYENEYAEIE
-267 SKLHRLLNQMLFQ
+267 SQIHRLLNQMLLQ

-286 LHLTIGI
+286 LHLTIGL
-293 GKNVSVF
+293 GKRVNCLV
-300 SEVEKSYETAY
+300 EVGKSYETAY
-311 HAIKER
+311 LAIKDR
-317 IIVGTDKIIY
+317 ILVGTDRIIEGKEKIVV
-327 GQDKVIVRDYKD
+327 QDYKD
-339 YFLQAVKELEVAV
+339 YFLHTVRELENVV
-352 ENLDDSKINDI
+352 ENLDDKRISDI
-363 IQNWIN
+363 IQEWGT
-369 ALKKDRKINGFQV
+369 ALSKDKEINGYQI
-382 EQSAKALINSYILA
+382 EQSAKALVNSYLLS
-396 MQKNNYTLEEDNNLL
+396 MQKNNYTLDEDDNLL
-411 KDFTKSIDNCIS
+411 KDFMKSIENCIS
-423 LGEIHSL
+423 LGEIQEL
-430 LTETLEH
+430 LSGTLEQ

-464 LSSNLTIQEVSEYV
+464 LAGNLTIQEVSEYV

-498 EYVMESRMEKSKELL
+498 DYVMESRIEKSKELL

-519 IESIAAEVGY
+519 IESIAAAVGY